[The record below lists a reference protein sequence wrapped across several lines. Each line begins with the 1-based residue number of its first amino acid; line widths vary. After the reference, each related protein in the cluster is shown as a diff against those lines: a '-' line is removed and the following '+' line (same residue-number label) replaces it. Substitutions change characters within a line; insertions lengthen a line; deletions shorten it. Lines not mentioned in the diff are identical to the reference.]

1 MTKAKRML
9 SLLLAVIM
17 ILSVIPITASAAEND
32 GTTGGIKT
40 HKEYNEETGYLTL
53 EAYVTGESQ
62 TQIVAQPVDIA
73 LVLDVSG
80 SMEEL
85 ERSTLY
91 GWAYKYSD
99 SFIEVGS
106 KGSMDALDTVYGA
119 EEGVYVIKST
129 GLSDSYAPM
138 RYVNGEWQYEGLKAP
153 LLGSKWKPVEDSD
166 WGSGKIYITKLNALK
181 IAVKRFI
188 DSAAAAS
195 DPTNPNRISIIK
207 FAGTKT
213 NAVGNDTYKEGGFTY
228 NYSQIVQNLTDV
240 NANKEALKDVIGTS
254 AKAASDT
261 NPRGLTPGGATQADF
276 GMQHAQTVLANTDS
290 SRKKVAI
297 MFTDGEPT
305 SGNSFE
311 TAVANG
317 AITTAKALKDSGTTI
332 FTVGCFSSTPSTNTT
347 NYMNYVSS
355 NYPNATSL
363 TSGEASVSTKYY
375 STAATSVDLTGIFK
389 KISQEIGGASVTLTE
404 TTVLKDTVS
413 KYFDLD
419 TDGADA
425 KAIKV
430 HTETCTAID
439 ADGNPTAWSNDNN
452 PNQYKADVVGKTIT
466 VTGFDYSA
474 NWVGSHNG
482 RPGGKKIVLEI
493 PIKPIDEKC
502 WGLGL
507 PTNDAENS
515 GIYVDNK
522 PVAPFS
528 VPTVNFPYYEIVH
541 VKQNADGTL
550 SYTGDTEETLGVTVV
565 PTETLANRVRIE
577 NASATVD
584 LTTKVPNGYLYGG
597 SFSNKECTIAQTYA
611 NGENPASFHPQNG
624 ATYYIWEAP
633 VDYLVPKSLSL
644 SKTIDGQPNV
654 IGFYLLTG
662 VDRLYYQSAGFDVTD
677 GSGNSIS
684 ITDVGEA
691 GGTALNGGSGKV
703 YQSLTTVYTN
713 GSSDTYKPG
722 AGVFAPLSA
731 SSYLACFSVP
741 ESAWATKGQKV
752 VFTPYWITLDGM
764 KVTGTTTRTCQSDG
778 PGSRVVKKIAETVSG
793 STIMPANTAVQML
806 LTACGNVAVDG
817 SENAPSASVDPID
830 PIDPFVPIDPID
842 PVTPVDPVDPVEPAK
857 QFSVTVYDGGSVYT
871 LSAEAGEDI
880 SSRLVSAGMHGMR
893 FAGWFLDER
902 STAAAELKNVQ
913 GDMDVYAKYVSDT
926 YLTLRYRNVGLFR
939 SRNVKLYAAL
949 DSTDYAE
956 AGFVIDGKAV
966 SCPITKD
973 AYTAFFLYGST
984 VREDNTLVSYTYGTS
999 DLRYGDTVEITPYW
1013 VTLDG
1018 TTVYGTTQTLTY
1030 GRFGLM

>member
-17 ILSVIPITASAAEND
+17 ILSVIPITASAAEHD

-62 TQIVAQPVDIA
+62 TQVVAQPVDIA
-73 LVLDVSG
+73 LVLDTSA
-80 SMEEL
+80 SMENKKLRDDCISFKRCYHFEGPSL
-85 ERSTLY
+85 LNGY
-91 GWAYKYSD
+91 VDYKSYY
-99 SFIEVGS
+99 IQVGDRTDLS
-106 KGSMDALDTVYGA
+106 ELDTVYGA
-119 EEGVYVIKST
+119 NEDGEHPVYFLYSVDALGGYDALAK
-129 GLSDSYAPM
+129 M
-138 RYVNGEWQYEGLKAP
+138 RYSGGRWEYYGWSASKSWHWRPTSESNYGG
-153 LLGSKWKPVEDSD
+153 GSV
-166 WGSGKIYITKLNALK
+166 YISKLDALK
-181 IAVKRFI
+181 VASKHFI
-188 DSAAAAS
+188 DTANASS
-195 DPTNPNRISIIK
+195 DPDHPNRISLIQY
-207 FAGTKT
+207 ATDSSVLMG
-213 NAVGNDTYKEGGFTY
+213 
-228 NYSQIVQNLTDV
+228 LTDV
-240 NANKEALKDVIGTS
+240 TTNASTLKATIDSLTANGGTC
-254 AKAASDT
+254 SDKGMT
-261 NPRGLTPGGATQADF
+261 NAQNVLTDKT
-276 GMQHAQTVLANTDS
+276 
-290 SRKKVAI
+290 RKRVAI
-297 MFTDGEPT
+297 MFTDGNP
-305 SGNSFE
+305 GLHGDFDCDDCIV
-311 TAVANG
+311 VANN
-317 AITTAKALKDSGTTI
+317 TI
-332 FTVGCFSSTPSTNTT
+332 KIAGEMEHDDVVVYTVGCFASNPDETSNIGK
-347 NYMNYVSS
+347 YMNYVSS
-355 NYPNATSL
+355 NYPDAVNMNNGGEKKDSKYFKNAT
-363 TSGEASVSTKYY
+363 TSTK
-375 STAATSVDLTGIFK
+375 LTEIFQS
-389 KISQEIGGASVTLTE
+389 ISQEVGGASVKLE
-404 TTVLKDTVS
+404 SSTVLKDTIS
-413 KYFDLD
+413 GYFDLD
-419 TDGADA
+419 ESVDDSRKIT
-425 KAIKV
+425 V
-430 HTETCTAID
+430 HTETCTAIN
-439 ADGNPTAWSNDNN
+439 ADGNPTAWDNDNN

-466 VTGFDYSA
+466 VTGFNYSA

-482 RPGGKKIVLEI
+482 QPGGKKIVLRI
-493 PIKPIDEKC
+493 PIKPIDSEC
-502 WGLGL
+502 WGENL
-507 PTNDAENS
+507 PTNDGANS
-515 GIYVDNK
+515 GIYVGET
-522 PVAPFS
+522 PVAPFP

-541 VKQNADGTL
+541 VRMGADGKL
-550 SYTGDTEETLGVTVV
+550 VYTGDLSNAVIAD
-565 PTETLANRVRIE
+565 PTAVNADNRVRMD
-577 NASATVD
+577 ASTMVN
-584 LTTKVPNGYLYGG
+584 LTEKVPTGYLYGG
-597 SFSNKECTIAQTYA
+597 SFSDPACTTAWSYGTESA
-611 NGENPASFHPQNG
+611 KSFRPQSG

-644 SKTIDGQPNV
+644 SKTIGGQPNV

-662 VDRLYYQSAGFDVTD
+662 VDRLYYRSAGFDVTNGD
-677 GSGNSIS
+677 GNPIS
-684 ITDVGEA
+684 ITDVGEP
-691 GGTALNGGSGKV
+691 GSVALNGSSNSV
-703 YQSLTTVYTN
+703 YRSLTTKYTN
-713 GSSDTYKPG
+713 GTSVTYKPG
-722 AGVFAPLSA
+722 EDVFAPLSA

-741 ESAWATKGQKV
+741 DSAWKDAGQKV

-764 KVTGTTTRTCQSDG
+764 KVTGIWTRTCQSDG
-778 PGSRVVKKIAETVSG
+778 PGSRVVRKIAETESG

-830 PIDPFVPIDPID
+830 PIDPVVPIDPID
-842 PVTPVDPVDPVEPAK
+842 PVTPVDPVEPAK

-949 DSTDYAE
+949 DSADYAE
-956 AGFVIDGKAV
+956 AGFVINGKAV

>member
-363 TSGEASVSTKYY
+363 TSEGASVSTEYY
-375 STAATSVDLTGIFK
+375 SPAATSVDLTGIFQT
-389 KISQEIGGASVTLTE
+389 ISQEIGGASVTLTE
-404 TTVLKDTVS
+404 TTVLKDTIS
-413 KYFDLD
+413 DYFNLD
-419 TDGADA
+419 ESVDGSR
-425 KAIKV
+425 KIEV

-482 RPGGKKIVLEI
+482 QPGGKKIVLEI

-502 WGLGL
+502 WGVV
-507 PTNDAENS
+507 PTNDAANS

-541 VKQNADGTL
+541 VRMGTDGKPFYIGDQTNQVITDPAAVNA
-550 SYTGDTEETLGVTVV
+550 
-565 PTETLANRVRIE
+565 ANRVRITD
-577 NASATVD
+577 NTATVD
-584 LTTKVPNGYLYGG
+584 LTKKVPAGYLYGG

-611 NGENPASFHPQNG
+611 NGENPASFRPQSG

-633 VDYLVPKSLSL
+633 VAYLVPKSLSL

-691 GGTALNGGSGKV
+691 APVALEGGSSNV
-703 YQSLTTVYTN
+703 YTSLTTVYTN
-713 GSSDTYKPG
+713 GSSDTYTPG

-741 ESAWATKGQKV
+741 SDAWAAKDRKV

-778 PGSRVVKKIAETVSG
+778 PGSRMVKKIAETASG

-830 PIDPFVPIDPID
+830 PIDPVVPIDPID
-842 PVTPVDPVDPVEPAK
+842 PVTPVDPVEPAK

>member
-17 ILSVIPITASAAEND
+17 ILSVIPITAGAAEND

-80 SMEEL
+80 SMDDA
-85 ERSTLY
+85 SSHWLY
-91 GWAYKYSD
+91 GWAYEESD
-99 SFIEVGS
+99 SFIKVS
-106 KGSMDALDTVYGA
+106 DKGNLEDLDTVYGA
-119 EEGVYVIKST
+119 AEGFYLLNST
-129 GLSDSYAPM
+129 SLTNAYTPM
-138 RYVNGEWQYEGLKAP
+138 RYVNGTWQYCGIGKNWKDV
-153 LLGSKWKPVEDSD
+153 SKSNF
-166 WGSGKIYITKLNALK
+166 GSGSIYITKLNALK
-181 IAVKRFI
+181 LAVKHFI
-188 DSAAAAS
+188 DTANAAS
-195 DPTNPNRISIIK
+195 DPAHPNRISIIK
-207 FAGTKT
+207 FAGTK
-213 NAVGNDTYKEGGFTY
+213 NSAIGNDTYKENGYTY
-228 NYSQIVQNLTDV
+228 NYSQIVQGLTDV
-240 NANKEALKDVIGTS
+240 NGNASTLKTKVDS
-254 AKAASDT
+254 LQA
-261 NPRGLTPGGATQADF
+261 RGATQADF

-311 TAVANG
+311 LAVANG
-317 AITTAKALKDSGTTI
+317 AITAAKALKDSGTTI
-332 FTVGCFSSTPSTNTT
+332 FTVGCFSTTPKTDPTT
-347 NYMNYVSS
+347 YMNYVSS

-363 TSGEASVSTKYY
+363 TSGGASVSTKYY
-375 STAATSVDLTGIFK
+375 STAATSVDLTSIFQT
-389 KISQEIGGASVTLTE
+389 ISQEIGGASVTLTA
-404 TTVLKDTVS
+404 TTVLKDTIS
-413 KYFDLD
+413 DYFNLD
-419 TDGADA
+419 ESVDGSR
-425 KAIKV
+425 KIEV

-502 WGLGL
+502 WGLDL
-507 PTNDAENS
+507 PTNDAENT
-515 GIYVDNK
+515 GVYVDGK
-522 PVAPFS
+522 SVAPFP

-541 VKQNADGTL
+541 VRMGTDGKPF
-550 SYTGDTEETLGVTVV
+550 YTGDQTNQVIADPAAVNA
-565 PTETLANRVRIE
+565 ANRVRITD
-577 NASATVD
+577 NTATVD
-584 LTTKVPNGYLYGG
+584 LTTRVPAGYLYGG
-597 SFSNKECTIAQTYA
+597 SFSNPACTTPWSYGTESAKR
-611 NGENPASFHPQNG
+611 FRPQSG

-644 SKTIDGQPNV
+644 SKTIEGQPNV

-662 VDRLYYQSAGFDVTD
+662 VDRLNYQSAGFDVTD

-684 ITDVGEA
+684 ITDVGED
-691 GGTALNGGSGKV
+691 TPVALEGGSSNV
-703 YQSLTTVYTN
+703 YTSLTTVYTN

-722 AGVFAPLSA
+722 EGVFKPLSA

-741 ESAWATKGQKV
+741 SDAWAAKDKKV

-778 PGSRVVKKIAETVSG
+778 PGNRVVKMIAEAKSG

-830 PIDPFVPIDPID
+830 PIGPVVPIDPID

-857 QFSVTVYDGGSVYT
+857 QFSVTVYDGSSVYT

>member
-80 SMEEL
+80 SMDDAS
-85 ERSTLY
+85 RHWLY
-91 GWAYKYSD
+91 GWAYEESD
-99 SFIEVGS
+99 SFIKVS
-106 KGSMDALDTVYGA
+106 DKGNLEDLDTVYGA
-119 EEGVYVIKST
+119 AEGFYLLNST
-129 GLSDSYAPM
+129 SWTNAYAPM
-138 RYVNGEWQYEGLKAP
+138 RYVNGTWQYCGIGKNWKA
-153 LLGSKWKPVEDSD
+153 VEKSD
-166 WGSGKIYITKLNALK
+166 FGSGDIYITKLNALK
-181 IAVKRFI
+181 LAVKHFI
-188 DSAAAAS
+188 DTANAAS
-195 DPTNPNRISIIK
+195 DPAHPNRISIIK
-207 FAGTKT
+207 FAGTK
-213 NAVGNDTYKEGGFTY
+213 NSAIGNDTYKDGRHTY
-228 NYSQIVQNLTDV
+228 NYSQIVQ
-240 NANKEALKDVIGTS
+240 
-254 AKAASDT
+254 
-261 NPRGLTPGGATQADF
+261 GLTNVNGNASTLKTKVDSLQARGATQADF
-276 GMQHAQTVLANTDS
+276 GMQHAQTVLENTDS

-317 AITTAKALKDSGTTI
+317 AITAAKALKDSGTTI

-375 STAATSVDLTGIFK
+375 STAATSVDLTGIFQT
-389 KISQEIGGASVTLTE
+389 ISQEIGGASVKLE
-404 TTVLKDTVS
+404 SSTVLKDTIS
-413 KYFDLD
+413 GYFDLD
-419 TDGADA
+419 TTDGVDA
-425 KAIKV
+425 KTIKV
-430 HTETCTAID
+430 HTETCTGIN
-439 ADGNPTAWSNDNN
+439 ADGNPTAWRNDNN
-452 PNQYKADVVGKTIT
+452 YGQYGYALDGKTIT

-474 NWVGSHNG
+474 NWVGSQNG
-482 RPGGKKIVLEI
+482 QPRGKKIVLEI

-502 WGLGL
+502 WGLDL
-507 PTNDAENS
+507 PTNDEEKT
-515 GIYVDNK
+515 GIYDKDGN
-522 PVAPFS
+522 PVAPFP
-528 VPTVNFPYYEIVH
+528 VPTVDYPYYEIVH
-541 VKQNADGTL
+541 VRMGENGQPV
-550 SYTGDTEETLGVTVV
+550 YTGDLSNEVIADPAAVNA
-565 PTETLANRVRIE
+565 ANRVRITD
-577 NASATVD
+577 NTATVD

-597 SFSNKECTIAQTYA
+597 SFSD
-611 NGENPASFHPQNG
+611 PACKTPWSYGTESAKLFHPQNG

-633 VDYLVPKSLSL
+633 DVYLVPKSLSL

-722 AGVFAPLSA
+722 EGVFKPLSA

-741 ESAWATKGQKV
+741 SDAWAAKDKKV

-778 PGSRVVKKIAETVSG
+778 PGSRVVKKIAEAKNG

-830 PIDPFVPIDPID
+830 PIDPVVPIDPVD
-842 PVTPVDPVDPVEPAK
+842 PVTPVDPVEPAK

>member
-1 MTKAKRML
+1 MTKARRML

-32 GTTGGIKT
+32 SDPSDEPSTGVNGLYMNKT
-40 HKEYNEETGYLTL
+40 VNDAHNELTL
-53 EAYVTGESQ
+53 EAFVTGKSQ
-62 TQIVAQPVDIA
+62 TQIAKVPVDTA

-80 SMEEL
+80 SMKEYITVGSKDNTTSL
-85 ERSTLY
+85 DTLY
-91 GWAYKYSD
+91 G
-99 SFIEVGS
+99 
-106 KGSMDALDTVYGA
+106 GA
-119 EEGVYVIKST
+119 EGIYEYNSSIFAWR
-129 GLSDSYAPM
+129 DM
-138 RYVNGEWQYEGLKAP
+138 RYNTETGKWQYDGGEFLWFGHE
-153 LLGSKWKPVEDSD
+153 WKDLDRSN
-166 WGSGKIYITKLNALK
+166 WGSQDIRITKLNALK
-181 IAVKRFI
+181 IATKHFI
-188 DSAAAAS
+188 DSASANS
-195 DPTNPNRISIIK
+195 DPANPNQISIISYATESTVVK
-207 FAGTKT
+207 PLTSVSAADELKSAIDALSADGGTCSDQGMA
-213 NAVGNDTYKEGGFTY
+213 NAK
-228 NYSQIVQNLTDV
+228 S
-240 NANKEALKDVIGTS
+240 
-254 AKAASDT
+254 
-261 NPRGLTPGGATQADF
+261 
-276 GMQHAQTVLANTDS
+276 VLADKT
-290 SRKKVAI
+290 RKRVAI
-297 MFTDGEPT
+297 MFTDGNPGLHGDFDC
-305 SGNSFE
+305 SDCLK
-311 TAVANG
+311 VANNT
-317 AITTAKALKDSGTTI
+317 ISTSREMKKDGVI
-332 FTVGCFSSTPSTNTT
+332 VYTVGCFASKPASGSNSD
-347 NYMNYVSS
+347 NYMNFTSS

-363 TSGEASVSTKYY
+363 TVGGEKAKDAKYY
-375 STAATSVDLTGIFK
+375 SVAATSTELTDIFES
-389 KISQEIGGASVTLTE
+389 ISQETGGATYQLTSSAVVQDVISE
-404 TTVLKDTVS
+404 
-413 KYFDLD
+413 YFDLPAD
-419 TDGADA
+419 TTKDDIHVYTQAFTG
-425 KAIKV
+425 
-430 HTETCTAID
+430 TN
-439 ADGNPTAWSNDNN
+439 ADGSRTWGSRTAYNAAVELDATAKKLRVSN
-452 PNQYKADVVGKTIT
+452 
-466 VTGFDYSA
+466 FDFSE
-474 NWVGSHNG
+474 NWVGFHTTVQGLQEARG
-482 RPGGKKIVLEI
+482 RKLVIVI
-493 PIKPIDEKC
+493 PIEPIMDNC
-502 WGLGL
+502 WGTDL
-507 PTNDAENS
+507 PTNKEDES
-515 GIYVDNK
+515 GIYVGEN
-522 PVAPFS
+522 PVAPFP
-528 VPTVNFPYYEIVH
+528 VPTVDYPYYEIVH

-550 SYTGDTEETLGVTVV
+550 SYTGDTEETLGKTVV

-584 LTTKVPNGYLYGG
+584 LTKKVPAGYLYGG
-597 SFSNKECTIAQTYA
+597 SFSNKECTIAQTYV
-611 NGENPASFHPQNG
+611 NGETPAFFNPESG
-624 ATYYIWEAP
+624 KTYYIWEAP

-662 VDRLYYQSAGFDVTD
+662 VDRLFYRSAGFDVTN
-677 GSGNSIS
+677 GSGKAIS

-722 AGVFAPLSA
+722 EGVFKPLSA

-741 ESAWATKGQKV
+741 SDAWAAKDRKV

-778 PGSRVVKKIAETVSG
+778 PGSRVVKKIAETESG

-830 PIDPFVPIDPID
+830 PIDPVVPIDPID
-842 PVTPVDPVDPVEPAK
+842 PVTPVDPVEPAK

-956 AGFVIDGKAV
+956 AGFVINGKAV

>member
-17 ILSVIPITASAAEND
+17 ILSVIPITAGAAEND

-73 LVLDVSG
+73 LVLDTSG
-80 SMEEL
+80 SMEKKDL
-85 ERSTLY
+85 RSDCITFKKGY
-91 GWAYKYSD
+91 HFEGDYPNY
-99 SFIEVGS
+99 FIRVSNRDEDLS
-106 KGSMDALDTVYGA
+106 ALDTVYGA
-119 EEGVYVIKST
+119 NADGDSPVYFIQSLTVLGFKT
-129 GLSDSYAPM
+129 LTKM
-138 RYVNGEWQYEGLKAP
+138 RYVNGKWQYYGWDF
-153 LLGSKWKPVEDSD
+153 GTSYNWKTVDKSSFGNGD
-166 WGSGKIYITKLNALK
+166 IYISKLDALK
-181 IAVKRFI
+181 IAAKHFI
-188 DSAAAAS
+188 DTANAAS
-195 DPTNPNRISIIK
+195 DPDHPNRISVIK
-207 FAGTKT
+207 FAGDK
-213 NAVGNDTYKEGGFTY
+213 NDTIGNGRYDSSHTDTGWS
-228 NYSQIVQNLTDV
+228 NYSQIVLNLTDV
-240 NANKEALKDVIGTS
+240 NGNASLLKGKVDS
-254 AKAASDT
+254 LLAS
-261 NPRGLTPGGATQADF
+261 GATQADF
-276 GMQHAQTVLANTDS
+276 GMQHAQTVLSNTDS
-290 SRKKVAI
+290 SRKKVVV

-317 AITTAKALKDSGTTI
+317 AITAAKALKGNSGNDTTI

-363 TSGEASVSTKYY
+363 TSGGTAVEDAKYY

-389 KISQEIGGASVTLTE
+389 KISQEIGGASVTLTA

-419 TDGADA
+419 TDGVDA

-439 ADGNPTAWSNDNN
+439 ADGNPTAWNNDNN
-452 PNQYKADVVGKTIT
+452 EGQYQYVLDGKTIT

-482 RPGGKKIVLEI
+482 QPDGKKIVLEI

-502 WGLGL
+502 WGVV

-550 SYTGDTEETLGVTVV
+550 SYTGDTEETLGKTVV

-577 NASATVD
+577 DASATVD
-584 LTTKVPNGYLYGG
+584 LTSLVPAGYLYGG
-597 SFSNKECTIAQTYA
+597 SFSNPACTTPWSYGTESAK
-611 NGENPASFHPQNG
+611 SFRPQSG

-633 VDYLVPKSLSL
+633 DVYLVPKSLSL

-662 VDRLYYQSAGFDVTD
+662 VDRLFYQSAGFDVTD
-677 GSGNSIS
+677 GDGKAIS
-684 ITDVGEA
+684 ITDVGES
-691 GGTALNGGSGKV
+691 GSVALNGSSSV
-703 YQSLTTVYTN
+703 YQSLTTKYTN
-713 GSSDTYKPG
+713 GTSVTYMPG
-722 AGVFAPLSA
+722 EGVFKPLSA

-741 ESAWATKGQKV
+741 SDAWAAKDKKV

-778 PGSRVVKKIAETVSG
+778 PGNRVVKMIAEAKSG

-830 PIDPFVPIDPID
+830 PVVPIDPID
-842 PVTPVDPVDPVEPAK
+842 PVTPVDPVEPAK

>member
-17 ILSVIPITASAAEND
+17 ILSVIPITAGAAEND

-53 EAYVTGESQ
+53 EAYVTGASQ
-62 TQIVAQPVDIA
+62 TQIAKVPVDTA

-80 SMEEL
+80 SMKEYITVGSKDNTTSL
-85 ERSTLY
+85 DTLY
-91 GWAYKYSD
+91 G
-99 SFIEVGS
+99 
-106 KGSMDALDTVYGA
+106 GA
-119 EEGVYVIKST
+119 EGIYEYNSSIFAWR
-129 GLSDSYAPM
+129 DM
-138 RYVNGEWQYEGLKAP
+138 RYNTETGKWQYDGGQFLWFGHE
-153 LLGSKWKPVEDSD
+153 WKDLDRSN
-166 WGSGKIYITKLNALK
+166 WGSQDIRITKLNALK
-181 IAVKRFI
+181 IATKHFI
-188 DSAAAAS
+188 DSASANS
-195 DPTNPNRISIIK
+195 DPANPNQISIISYATESTVVK
-207 FAGTKT
+207 P
-213 NAVGNDTYKEGGFTY
+213 
-228 NYSQIVQNLTDV
+228 LTSVSAADELKS
-240 NANKEALKDVIGTS
+240 AIDALS
-254 AKAASDT
+254 AD
-261 NPRGLTPGGATQADF
+261 GATRADL
-276 GMQHAQTVLANTDS
+276 GLQNAQTVLANTDS

-311 TAVANG
+311 LAVANG
-317 AITTAKALKDSGTTI
+317 AITAAKALKDSGTTI
-332 FTVGCFSSTPSTNTT
+332 FTVGCFSTTPKTDPTT
-347 NYMNYVSS
+347 YMNYVSS

-363 TSGEASVSTKYY
+363 TSGGASVSTKYY
-375 STAATSVDLTGIFK
+375 STAATSVDLTSIFQT
-389 KISQEIGGASVTLTE
+389 ISQEIGGASVTLTA
-404 TTVLKDTVS
+404 TTVLKDTIS
-413 KYFDLD
+413 DYFNLD
-419 TDGADA
+419 ESVDGSR
-425 KAIKV
+425 KIEV

-482 RPGGKKIVLEI
+482 RPGGKKIVLRI

-515 GIYVDNK
+515 GIYVGEN
-522 PVAPFS
+522 PVAPFP
-528 VPTVNFPYYEIVH
+528 VPTVDYPYYEIVH
-541 VKQNADGTL
+541 VRMGTDGKPF
-550 SYTGDTEETLGVTVV
+550 YTGDQTNQVIADPAAVNA
-565 PTETLANRVRIE
+565 ANRVRITD
-577 NASATVD
+577 NTATVD
-584 LTTKVPNGYLYGG
+584 LTKKVPAGYLYGG
-597 SFSNKECTIAQTYA
+597 SFSNKECTTAWSYGTESA
-611 NGENPASFHPQNG
+611 KRFHPQNG

-633 VDYLVPKSLSL
+633 EVYLVPKSLSL
-644 SKTIDGQPNV
+644 SKTTDGTPNV
-654 IGFYLLTG
+654 VGFYLLTG

-684 ITDVGEA
+684 ITDVGESDSV
-691 GGTALNGGSGKV
+691 ALNGSSSV
-703 YQSLTTVYTN
+703 YQSLTTKYTN

-722 AGVFAPLSA
+722 EGVFKPLSA

-741 ESAWATKGQKV
+741 SDAWAAKDKKV

-778 PGSRVVKKIAETVSG
+778 PGNRVVKMIAEAKSG

-830 PIDPFVPIDPID
+830 PIDPVVPIDPID
-842 PVTPVDPVDPVEPAK
+842 PVTPVDPVEPAK

>member
-80 SMEEL
+80 SM
-85 ERSTLY
+85 
-91 GWAYKYSD
+91 KYD
-99 SFIEVGS
+99 ITIGS
-106 KGSMDALDTVYGA
+106 GTDVLSQLDTKYGGA
-119 EEGVYVIKST
+119 EGIYQMRIKDKLGVERTYN
-129 GLSDSYAPM
+129 L
-138 RYVNGEWQYEGLKAP
+138 RYTNGAWQYDKIFGGWTNLI
-153 LLGSKWKPVEDSD
+153 
-166 WGSGKIYITKLNALK
+166 GSGYESRARDTYISKLNALK
-181 IAVKRFI
+181 IATKHFI
-188 DSAAAAS
+188 DAAEASS
-195 DPTNPNRISIIK
+195 DPDHPNRISIVK
-207 FAGTKT
+207 FAGTNNST
-213 NAVGNDTYKEGGFTY
+213 IGNDTYRESGNTY

-240 NANKEALKDVIGTS
+240 NGNASTLKNAVDAL
-254 AKAASDT
+254 AA
-261 NPRGLTPGGATQADF
+261 GGATQADF
-276 GMQHAQTVLANTDS
+276 GMKHAQTVLSTTDS
-290 SRKKVAI
+290 SRKKVVV

-305 SGNSFE
+305 DESDFNS
-311 TAVANG
+311 TVAAG
-317 AITTAKALKDSGTTI
+317 AISAAYDLKQSGA
-332 FTVGCFSSTPSTNTT
+332 TVFSVGVFSSSVDSKVYP
-347 NYMNYVSS
+347 YMNLVSS
-355 NYPNATSL
+355 NYPDAQSFNANADATVHGYFMTSDN
-363 TSGEASVSTKYY
+363 SA
-375 STAATSVDLTGIFK
+375 DLTNIFQT
-389 KISQEIGGASVTLTE
+389 ISQEVGGASVKLTQ
-404 TTVLKDTVS
+404 TSTLKDTIS
-413 KYFDLD
+413 EYFDLD
-419 TDGADA
+419 ENADTSRT
-425 KAIKV
+425 IMV
-430 HTETCTAID
+430 HTETCTALD
-439 ADGNPTAWSNDNN
+439 ADGNPTAWRSDNN
-452 PNQYKADVVGKTIT
+452 YNDYEAKVVGKSVT

-474 NWVGSHNG
+474 NWVGPQNG
-482 RPGGKKIVLEI
+482 QPRGKKIVLEI

-502 WGLGL
+502 WGENL
-507 PTNDAENS
+507 PTNDGANT
-515 GIYVDNK
+515 GIYVDGK
-522 PVAPFS
+522 SVAPFP
-528 VPTVNFPYYEIVH
+528 VPTVDYPYYEIVH
-541 VKQNADGTL
+541 VRMGADGKL
-550 SYTGDTEETLGVTVV
+550 VYTGDTEATLGQTVV
-565 PTETLANRVRIE
+565 PTSTAANRVLIQD
-577 NASATVD
+577 NTATVD
-584 LTTKVPNGYLYGG
+584 LTAKVSSGYLYGG
-597 SFSNKECTIAQTYA
+597 SFSD
-611 NGENPASFHPQNG
+611 PACKTPWSYGTESAKSFRPQNG

-677 GSGNSIS
+677 GDGKAIS
-684 ITDVGEA
+684 ITDVGES
-691 GGTALNGGSGKV
+691 GSTALNGGSGKV

-713 GSSDTYKPG
+713 GTSVTYRPG
-722 AGVFAPLSA
+722 EGVFKPLSA

-741 ESAWATKGQKV
+741 ESDWAAKDKKV

-778 PGSRVVKKIAETVSG
+778 PGSRVVKKIAEAKSG

-830 PIDPFVPIDPID
+830 PVVPIDPVD
-842 PVTPVDPVDPVEPAK
+842 PVTPVDPVEPAK

>member
-32 GTTGGIKT
+32 SDPSDEHSTGVNGLYMNKT
-40 HKEYNEETGYLTL
+40 VNDAHNELTL
-53 EAYVTGESQ
+53 EAFVTGKSQ

-80 SMEEL
+80 SM
-85 ERSTLY
+85 
-91 GWAYKYSD
+91 SD
-99 SFIEVGS
+99 KIEVAYGYDNLD
-106 KGSMDALDTVYGA
+106 KLDTVYGGA
-119 EEGVYVIKST
+119 EGIYTAKFKGYALGFT
-129 GLSDSYAPM
+129 YTRDLRYDSAA
-138 RYVNGEWQYEGLKAP
+138 GQWQYYKETSIGGPAGWTVIGTNKFEMQ
-153 LLGSKWKPVEDSD
+153 SVK
-166 WGSGKIYITKLNALK
+166 ITKLNAMK
-181 IAVKRFI
+181 IATKHFI
-188 DSAAAAS
+188 DSANANS
-195 DPTNPNRISIIK
+195 DPANPNRISIISYDSNS
-207 FAGTKT
+207 T
-213 NAVGNDTYKEGGFTY
+213 
-228 NYSQIVQNLTDV
+228 IVKQL
-240 NANKEALKDVIGTS
+240 TS
-254 AKAASDT
+254 ASAADELKAAIDALSAD
-261 NPRGLTPGGATQADF
+261 GATRADL
-276 GMQHAQTVLANTDS
+276 GLQNAQTVLANTDS

-297 MFTDGEPT
+297 LFTDGSPT
-305 SGNSFE
+305 STNGFE
-311 TAVANG
+311 EAVANS
-317 AITTAKALKDSGTTI
+317 AIATAKALKDQNTTI
-332 FTVGCFSSTPSTNTT
+332 YTVGCFGSKPEDTSDQGKF
-347 NYMNYVSS
+347 MNYVSS
-355 NYPNATSL
+355 NYPDATSL
-363 TSGEASVSTKYY
+363 TSGGAMVGDGKYY
-375 STAATSVDLTGIFK
+375 SVATTSSELTDIFQT
-389 KISQEIGGASVTLTE
+389 ISQETGGATYTLTSSAVVQDVISE
-404 TTVLKDTVS
+404 
-413 KYFDLD
+413 YFDLPAGTTKD
-419 TDGADA
+419 DIQVYTQAFTG
-425 KAIKV
+425 
-430 HTETCTAID
+430 TN
-439 ADGNPTAWSNDNN
+439 ADGSRTWGGRTAYNATVELDVAAKKLRVSN
-452 PNQYKADVVGKTIT
+452 
-466 VTGFDYSA
+466 FDFSE
-474 NWVGSHNG
+474 NWVGFHINADG
-482 RPGGKKIVLEI
+482 DRTPHGCKLVIVI
-493 PIKPIDEKC
+493 PIKPIMDNC

-507 PTNDAENS
+507 PTNDAANS
-515 GIYVDNK
+515 GIYVDGK
-522 PVAPFS
+522 SVAPFP
-528 VPTVNFPYYEIVH
+528 VPTANFPYYEIVH

-550 SYTGDTEETLGVTVV
+550 SYTGDTEETLGETVV

-597 SFSNKECTIAQTYA
+597 SFSNKECTTAWNYGTESA
-611 NGENPASFHPQNG
+611 KSFHPQSG

-633 VDYLVPKSLSL
+633 DVYLVPKSLSL

-691 GGTALNGGSGKV
+691 APVALEGGSSNV
-703 YQSLTTVYTN
+703 YTSLTTVYTN
-713 GSSDTYKPG
+713 GSSDTYTPG

-741 ESAWATKGQKV
+741 SDAWAAKDKKV

-778 PGSRVVKKIAETVSG
+778 PGSRVVKKIAEAKSG

-830 PIDPFVPIDPID
+830 PIDPVVPIDPID
-842 PVTPVDPVDPVEPAK
+842 PVTPVDPVEPAK

>member
-1 MTKAKRML
+1 MTKARRML

-32 GTTGGIKT
+32 SDPSDEPSTGVNGLYMNKT
-40 HKEYNEETGYLTL
+40 VNDAHNELTL
-53 EAYVTGESQ
+53 EAFVTGKSQ
-62 TQIVAQPVDIA
+62 TQIAKVPVDTA

-80 SMEEL
+80 SMKEYITVGSKDNTTSL
-85 ERSTLY
+85 DTLY
-91 GWAYKYSD
+91 G
-99 SFIEVGS
+99 
-106 KGSMDALDTVYGA
+106 GA
-119 EEGVYVIKST
+119 EGIYEYNSSIFAWR
-129 GLSDSYAPM
+129 DM
-138 RYVNGEWQYEGLKAP
+138 RYNTETGKWQYDGGEFLWFGHE
-153 LLGSKWKPVEDSD
+153 WKDLDRSN
-166 WGSGKIYITKLNALK
+166 WGSQDIRITKLNALK
-181 IAVKRFI
+181 IATKHFI
-188 DSAAAAS
+188 DSASANS
-195 DPTNPNRISIIK
+195 DPANPNQISIISYATESTVVK
-207 FAGTKT
+207 PLTSVSAADELKSAIDALSADGGTCSDQGMA
-213 NAVGNDTYKEGGFTY
+213 NAK
-228 NYSQIVQNLTDV
+228 S
-240 NANKEALKDVIGTS
+240 
-254 AKAASDT
+254 
-261 NPRGLTPGGATQADF
+261 
-276 GMQHAQTVLANTDS
+276 VLADKT
-290 SRKKVAI
+290 RKRVAI
-297 MFTDGEPT
+297 MFTDGNPGLHGDFDC
-305 SGNSFE
+305 SDCLK
-311 TAVANG
+311 VANNT
-317 AITTAKALKDSGTTI
+317 ISTSREMKKDGVI
-332 FTVGCFSSTPSTNTT
+332 VYTVGCFASKPASGSNSD
-347 NYMNYVSS
+347 NYMNFTSS

-363 TSGEASVSTKYY
+363 TVGGEKAKDAKYY
-375 STAATSVDLTGIFK
+375 SVAATSTELTDIFES
-389 KISQEIGGASVTLTE
+389 ISQETGGATYTLTSSAVVQDVISE
-404 TTVLKDTVS
+404 
-413 KYFDLD
+413 YFDLPAN
-419 TDGADA
+419 T
-425 KAIKV
+425 
-430 HTETCTAID
+430 TENNIQVYTQAFTGTN
-439 ADGNPTAWSNDNN
+439 ADGSRTWGGRTAYNATVELDVAAKKLRVSN
-452 PNQYKADVVGKTIT
+452 
-466 VTGFDYSA
+466 FDFSE
-474 NWVGSHNG
+474 NWVGYHTNEMSERIAHG
-482 RPGGKKIVLEI
+482 CKLVIVI
-493 PIKPIDEKC
+493 PIEPIMDNC
-502 WGLGL
+502 WGTDL
-507 PTNDAENS
+507 PTNKEDES
-515 GIYVDNK
+515 GIYVGEN
-522 PVAPFS
+522 PVAPFP
-528 VPTVNFPYYEIVH
+528 VPTVDYPYYEIVH
-541 VKQNADGTL
+541 VRMGDNGQPV
-550 SYTGDTEETLGVTVV
+550 YTGDLSNAVIADPAAVNA
-565 PTETLANRVRIE
+565 ANRVRITD
-577 NASATVD
+577 NTATVD

-597 SFSNKECTIAQTYA
+597 SFSNKECTTPWSYGMESAK
-611 NGENPASFHPQNG
+611 SFHPQSG

-662 VDRLYYQSAGFDVTD
+662 VDRLNYQSAGFDVTD

-684 ITDVGEA
+684 ITDVGES
-691 GGTALNGGSGKV
+691 GSTALNGGSGKV

-713 GSSDTYKPG
+713 GTSDTYRPG
-722 AGVFAPLSA
+722 DGVFKPLSA

-741 ESAWATKGQKV
+741 ESAWAAKGQKV

-778 PGSRVVKKIAETVSG
+778 PGNRVVKMIAEAKSG

-830 PIDPFVPIDPID
+830 PIDPVVPIDPID
-842 PVTPVDPVDPVEPAK
+842 PVTPVDPVEPAK

>member
-17 ILSVIPITASAAEND
+17 ILSVIPITAGAAEND

-80 SMEEL
+80 SMDDA
-85 ERSTLY
+85 SSHWLY
-91 GWAYKYSD
+91 GWAYEESD
-99 SFIEVGS
+99 SFIKVS
-106 KGSMDALDTVYGA
+106 DKGNLEDLDTVYGA
-119 EEGVYVIKST
+119 AEGFYLLNST
-129 GLSDSYAPM
+129 SLTNAYTPM
-138 RYVNGEWQYEGLKAP
+138 RYVNGTWQYCGIGKNWKDV
-153 LLGSKWKPVEDSD
+153 SKSNF
-166 WGSGKIYITKLNALK
+166 GSGSIYITKLNALK
-181 IAVKRFI
+181 LAVKHFI
-188 DSAAAAS
+188 DTANAAS
-195 DPTNPNRISIIK
+195 DPAHPNRISIIK
-207 FAGTKT
+207 FAGTK
-213 NAVGNDTYKEGGFTY
+213 NSAIGNDTYKENGYTY
-228 NYSQIVQNLTDV
+228 NYSQIVQGLTDV
-240 NANKEALKDVIGTS
+240 NGNASTLKTKVDS
-254 AKAASDT
+254 LQA
-261 NPRGLTPGGATQADF
+261 RGATQADF

-311 TAVANG
+311 LAVANG
-317 AITTAKALKDSGTTI
+317 AITAAKALKDSGTTI
-332 FTVGCFSSTPSTNTT
+332 FTVGCFSTTPKTDPTT
-347 NYMNYVSS
+347 YMNYVSS

-363 TSGEASVSTKYY
+363 TSGGASVSTKYY
-375 STAATSVDLTGIFK
+375 STAATSVDLTSIFQT
-389 KISQEIGGASVTLTE
+389 ISQEIGGASVTLTA
-404 TTVLKDTVS
+404 TTVLKDTIS
-413 KYFDLD
+413 DYFNLD
-419 TDGADA
+419 ESVDGSR
-425 KAIKV
+425 KIEV

-482 RPGGKKIVLEI
+482 RPGGKKIVLRI

-515 GIYVDNK
+515 GIYVGEN
-522 PVAPFS
+522 PVAPFP
-528 VPTVNFPYYEIVH
+528 VPTVDYPYYEIVH
-541 VKQNADGTL
+541 VRMGTDGKPF
-550 SYTGDTEETLGVTVV
+550 YTGDQTNQVIADPAAVNA
-565 PTETLANRVRIE
+565 ANRVRITD
-577 NASATVD
+577 NTATVD
-584 LTTKVPNGYLYGG
+584 LTKKVPAGYLYGG
-597 SFSNKECTIAQTYA
+597 SFSNKECTTAWSYGTESA
-611 NGENPASFHPQNG
+611 KRFHPQNG

-633 VDYLVPKSLSL
+633 EVYLVPKSLSL
-644 SKTIDGQPNV
+644 SKTTDGTPNV
-654 IGFYLLTG
+654 VGFYLLTG

-684 ITDVGEA
+684 ITDVGESDSV
-691 GGTALNGGSGKV
+691 ALNGSSSV
-703 YQSLTTVYTN
+703 YQSLTTKYTN

-722 AGVFAPLSA
+722 EGVFKPLSA

-741 ESAWATKGQKV
+741 SDAWAAKDKKV

-778 PGSRVVKKIAETVSG
+778 PGNRVVKMIAEAKSG

-830 PIDPFVPIDPID
+830 PIDPVVPIDPID
-842 PVTPVDPVDPVEPAK
+842 PVTPVDPVEPAK

-999 DLRYGDTVEITPYW
+999 DLRYGDTVEITPCW

>member
-17 ILSVIPITASAAEND
+17 ILSVMPITASAAEND

-53 EAYVTGESQ
+53 EAYVTGASQ

-85 ERSTLY
+85 KQYSWTDIGWY
-91 GWAYKYSD
+91 WAYKESD
-99 SFIEVGS
+99 SFIKVTNRN
-106 KGSMDALDTVYGA
+106 DLNDLDTVYGA
-119 EEGVYVIKST
+119 AEGTYLLHSVTLWTHGKGYT
-129 GLSDSYAPM
+129 PM
-138 RYVNGEWQYEGLKAP
+138 RYSGGEWQYLNKDKEWANVAN
-153 LLGSKWKPVEDSD
+153 SSY
-166 WGSGKIYITKLNALK
+166 GSGDIYITKLNALK

-188 DSAAAAS
+188 DTANAAS
-195 DPTNPNRISIIK
+195 DPAHPNRISIIK
-207 FAGTKT
+207 FAGDKK
-213 NAVGNDTYKEGGFTY
+213 DTIGDERYDSSNTDSGWS
-228 NYSQIVQNLTDV
+228 NYSQIVQDLTNV
-240 NANKEALKDVIGTS
+240 NDNASTLKTTVDS
-254 AKAASDT
+254 LLAS
-261 NPRGLTPGGATQADF
+261 GATRADF
-276 GMQHAQTVLANTDS
+276 GMQHAQTVLASTDS

-317 AITTAKALKDSGTTI
+317 AITAAKALKDSGTTI
-332 FTVGCFSSTPSTNTT
+332 FTVGCFSTTPKTDPTT
-347 NYMNYVSS
+347 YMNYVSS

-363 TSGEASVSTKYY
+363 TSGGASVSTKYY
-375 STAATSVDLTGIFK
+375 STAATSADLTGIFQT
-389 KISQEIGGASVTLTE
+389 ISQEVGGASVTLTA
-404 TTVLKDTVS
+404 TTVLKDTIS
-413 KYFDLD
+413 DYFNLD
-419 TDGADA
+419 ESVDGSR
-425 KAIKV
+425 KIEV

-439 ADGNPTAWSNDNN
+439 ADGNPTAWQKDNDNTVYN
-452 PNQYKADVVGKTIT
+452 VKTAGKTIT
-466 VTGFDYSA
+466 VEGFDYSA

-482 RPGGKKIVLEI
+482 QPGGKKIVLRI

-541 VKQNADGTL
+541 VKQNADGTF
-550 SYTGDTEETLGVTVV
+550 SYTGDTEETLGKTVV

-584 LTTKVPNGYLYGG
+584 LTKKVPAGYLYGG
-597 SFSNKECTIAQTYA
+597 SFSNKECTTAWSYGTESA
-611 NGENPASFHPQNG
+611 KSFHPQNG

-633 VDYLVPKSLSL
+633 DVYLVPKSLSL

-662 VDRLYYQSAGFDVTD
+662 VDRLFYRSAGFDVTD
-677 GSGNSIS
+677 GSGKSIS
-684 ITDVGEA
+684 ITDVGES
-691 GGTALNGGSGKV
+691 GSTALNGGSGKV

-722 AGVFAPLSA
+722 EGVFKPLSA

-741 ESAWATKGQKV
+741 SDAWAAKGQKV

-830 PIDPFVPIDPID
+830 PIGPVVPIDPID
-842 PVTPVDPVDPVEPAK
+842 PVTPVDPVEPAK

-973 AYTAFFLYGST
+973 AYTAFFLYGSM

>member
-53 EAYVTGESQ
+53 EAYVTGASQ

-80 SMEEL
+80 SMDNA
-85 ERSTLY
+85 SSHWLY
-91 GWAYKYSD
+91 GWAYEESD
-99 SFIEVGS
+99 SFIKVS
-106 KGSMDALDTVYGA
+106 DKGNLEDLDTVYGA
-119 EEGVYVIKST
+119 AEGFYLLNST
-129 GLSDSYAPM
+129 SLTNAYTPM
-138 RYVNGEWQYEGLKAP
+138 RYVNGTWQYCGIGKN
-153 LLGSKWKPVEDSD
+153 WKDVGKSNF
-166 WGSGKIYITKLNALK
+166 GSGSIYITKLNALK
-181 IAVKRFI
+181 LAVKHFI
-188 DSAAAAS
+188 DTANAAS
-195 DPTNPNRISIIK
+195 DPAHPNRISIIK
-207 FAGTKT
+207 FAGTK
-213 NAVGNDTYKEGGFTY
+213 NSAIGNDTYKENGYTY
-228 NYSQIVQNLTDV
+228 NYSQIVQ
-240 NANKEALKDVIGTS
+240 
-254 AKAASDT
+254 
-261 NPRGLTPGGATQADF
+261 GLTNVNGNASTLRTTVDSLQASGATQADF

-317 AITTAKALKDSGTTI
+317 AITAAKALKDSGTTI

-363 TSGEASVSTKYY
+363 TSGGASVSTKYY
-375 STAATSVDLTGIFK
+375 STAATSADLTGIFK
-389 KISQEIGGASVTLTE
+389 KISQEVGGASVTLAA

-419 TDGADA
+419 TDGVDA

-439 ADGNPTAWSNDNN
+439 ADGNPTAWRNDNN
-452 PNQYKADVVGKTIT
+452 EGQYQYVLDGKTIT

-507 PTNDAENS
+507 PTNDAENT
-515 GIYVDNK
+515 GIYVGEN
-522 PVAPFS
+522 PVAPFP
-528 VPTVNFPYYEIVH
+528 VPTVDYPYYEIVH
-541 VKQNADGTL
+541 VQMGENGQPV
-550 SYTGDTEETLGVTVV
+550 YTGDLSNEVIADPAAVNA
-565 PTETLANRVRIE
+565 ANRVRITD
-577 NASATVD
+577 NNATVD
-584 LTTKVPNGYLYGG
+584 LTAKVPNGYLYGG
-597 SFSNKECTIAQTYA
+597 SFSNKECTTPWSYGTESAKR
-611 NGENPASFHPQNG
+611 FHPQSG

-633 VDYLVPKSLSL
+633 VAYLVPKSLSL
-644 SKTIDGQPNV
+644 SKTIDGQPKV

-713 GSSDTYKPG
+713 GSSDTYTPG

-731 SSYLACFSVP
+731 SSYLSCFSVP
-741 ESAWATKGQKV
+741 ESAWAAKDQKV

-778 PGSRVVKKIAETVSG
+778 PGSRMVKKIAETVSG

-830 PIDPFVPIDPID
+830 PVVPIDPID
-842 PVTPVDPVDPVEPAK
+842 PVTPVDPVEPAK

>member
-17 ILSVIPITASAAEND
+17 ILSVIPITASAAAND
-32 GTTGGIKT
+32 DTTGGIKT
-40 HKEYNEETGYLTL
+40 DKKYDPESGYLTL

-80 SMEEL
+80 SMESLSEA
-85 ERSTLY
+85 TLY
-91 GWAYKYSD
+91 YWAYRSDD
-99 SFIEVGS
+99 SFIKVS
-106 KGSMDALDTVYGA
+106 NKGNLGELDTVYGA
-119 EEGVYVIKST
+119 EEGIYMLKST

-138 RYVNGEWQYEGLKAP
+138 RYINGTWQYEGLKATWDVLWNP
-153 LLGSKWKPVEDSD
+153 QPEWKDVEKSN
-166 WGSGKIYITKLNALK
+166 WGSGNIYITKLNALK
-181 IAVKRFI
+181 IATKHFI
-188 DSAAAAS
+188 DTANTAS
-195 DPTNPNRISIIK
+195 DPAHPNRISIIK
-207 FAGTKT
+207 FAGDKIDTI
-213 NAVGNDTYKEGGFTY
+213 GNNRYDSSQTGTGWS
-228 NYSQIVQNLTDV
+228 NYSQIVQDLTAV
-240 NANKEALKDVIGTS
+240 NGNAGALKTTVNS
-254 AKAASDT
+254 LEAS
-261 NPRGLTPGGATQADF
+261 GATQANF
-276 GMQHAQTVLANTDS
+276 GMQHAQTVLASTDS
-290 SRKKVAI
+290 SRKKVVV

-305 SGNSFE
+305 SGSSFE

-332 FTVGCFSSTPSTNTT
+332 FTVGCFSTTPKTDPTT
-347 NYMNYVSS
+347 YMNYVSS

-363 TSGEASVSTKYY
+363 TSGGASVSTKYY
-375 STAATSVDLTGIFK
+375 STAATSADLTSIFK
-389 KISQEIGGASVTLTE
+389 KISQEVGGASVTLTA
-404 TTVLKDTVS
+404 TTVLKDTIS
-413 KYFDLD
+413 DYFNLD
-419 TDGADA
+419 ESVDGSR
-425 KAIKV
+425 KIEV

-439 ADGNPTAWSNDNN
+439 ADGNPTAWRNENN
-452 PNQYKADVVGKTIT
+452 YGQYGYALDGKAIT

-482 RPGGKKIVLEI
+482 QPGGKKIVLEI

-507 PTNDAENS
+507 PTNDAES
-515 GIYVDNK
+515 TGVYVDGNS
-522 PVAPFS
+522 VAPFP
-528 VPTVNFPYYEIVH
+528 VPTVDYPYYEIVH

-550 SYTGDTEETLGVTVV
+550 SYTGDTEETLGKTVV

-611 NGENPASFHPQNG
+611 NGENPASFHPQSG

-633 VDYLVPKSLSL
+633 EVYLIPKSLSL

-662 VDRLYYQSAGFDVTD
+662 VDRLNYQSAGFDVTD
-677 GSGNSIS
+677 GDGKAIS
-684 ITDVGEA
+684 ITDVGES
-691 GGTALNGGSGKV
+691 GSTALNGGSGKV
-703 YQSLTTVYTN
+703 YQSLTTKYTN
-713 GSSDTYKPG
+713 GTSDTYRPG
-722 AGVFAPLSA
+722 DGVFKPLSA

-741 ESAWATKGQKV
+741 ESAWAAKDKKV

-778 PGSRVVKKIAETVSG
+778 PGSRVVKKIAEAESG

-817 SENAPSASVDPID
+817 SENAPSASFDPID
-830 PIDPFVPIDPID
+830 PIDPVVPIDPID
-842 PVTPVDPVDPVEPAK
+842 PVTPVDPVEPAK

>member
-17 ILSVIPITASAAEND
+17 ILSVIPITASAAEHD

-40 HKEYNEETGYLTL
+40 DKKYDPESGYLTL

-62 TQIVAQPVDIA
+62 TQVVAQPVDIA
-73 LVLDVSG
+73 LVLDTSG

-85 ERSTLY
+85 KQYSWTDI
-91 GWAYKYSD
+91 GWNWAYKESD
-99 SFIEVGS
+99 SFIKVTNR
-106 KGSMDALDTVYGA
+106 DDLNDLDTVYGA
-119 EEGVYVIKST
+119 AEGTYLLHSVTLWTHGKGYT
-129 GLSDSYAPM
+129 PM
-138 RYVNGEWQYEGLKAP
+138 RYSGGEWQYLNKNKEWSSVAN
-153 LLGSKWKPVEDSD
+153 SSY
-166 WGSGKIYITKLNALK
+166 GSGDIYITKLNALK

-188 DSAAAAS
+188 DTANAAS
-195 DPTNPNRISIIK
+195 DPAHPNRISIIK
-207 FAGTKT
+207 FAGTKKS
-213 NAVGNDTYKEGGFTY
+213 AIGNDTYKENGYTY
-228 NYSQIVQNLTDV
+228 NYSQIVQGLTDV
-240 NANKEALKDVIGTS
+240 NGNVTTLKNTVS
-254 AKAASDT
+254 
-261 NPRGLTPGGATQADF
+261 GLQAGGATQADF

-290 SRKKVAI
+290 SRKKVVV

-311 TAVANG
+311 PAVANG
-317 AITTAKALKDSGTTI
+317 AITTAKALKGSGTTI
-332 FTVGCFSSTPSTNTT
+332 FTVGCFSSDPSTDTV

-355 NYPNATSL
+355 NYPNATS
-363 TSGEASVSTKYY
+363 TTVGGTKASDKYY
-375 STAATSVDLTGIFK
+375 SRATTSTHLTDIFQS
-389 KISQEIGGASVTLTE
+389 ISQEVGGASVTLTA

-419 TDGADA
+419 TDGVDA

-439 ADGNPTAWSNDNN
+439 ADGNPTAWQKDNDNTVYN
-452 PNQYKADVVGKTIT
+452 VKTAGKTIT
-466 VTGFDYSA
+466 VEGFDYSA

-482 RPGGKKIVLEI
+482 QPGGKKIVLRI

-502 WGLGL
+502 WGLDL
-507 PTNDAENS
+507 PTNDEENT
-515 GIYVDNK
+515 GIYVGEN
-522 PVAPFS
+522 PVAPFP
-528 VPTVNFPYYEIVH
+528 VPTVDYPYYEIVH
-541 VKQNADGTL
+541 VRMGENGQPV
-550 SYTGDTEETLGVTVV
+550 YTGDKSNASIAD
-565 PTETLANRVRIE
+565 PTAVNADNRVRIE
-577 NASATVD
+577 DASAKVD
-584 LTTKVPNGYLYGG
+584 LTKKVPNGYLYGG

-633 VDYLVPKSLSL
+633 EVYLVPKSLSL
-644 SKTIDGQPNV
+644 SKTIGGQPNV

-662 VDRLYYQSAGFDVTD
+662 VDRQYYQSAGFDVKD
-677 GSGNSIS
+677 GDGYPIS
-684 ITDVGEA
+684 ITDVGENA
-691 GGTALNGGSGKV
+691 PVALEGGSSRV

-713 GSSDTYKPG
+713 GTSATYKPG
-722 AGVFAPLSA
+722 EGVFAPLSA

-741 ESAWATKGQKV
+741 DSAWKDAGRKV

-778 PGSRVVKKIAETVSG
+778 PGSRMVRKIAETESG

-830 PIDPFVPIDPID
+830 PIDPIDPVVPIDPID
-842 PVTPVDPVDPVEPAK
+842 PVTPIDPVEPAK

-880 SSRLVSAGMHGMR
+880 SSRLVSAGMRGMR

>member
-17 ILSVIPITASAAEND
+17 ILSVIPITAGAAEND

-80 SMEEL
+80 SMDDA
-85 ERSTLY
+85 SSHWLY
-91 GWAYKYSD
+91 GWAYEESD
-99 SFIEVGS
+99 SFIKVS
-106 KGSMDALDTVYGA
+106 DKGNLEDLDTVYGA
-119 EEGVYVIKST
+119 AEGFYLLNST
-129 GLSDSYAPM
+129 SLTNAYTPM
-138 RYVNGEWQYEGLKAP
+138 RYVNGTWQYCGIGKNWKDV
-153 LLGSKWKPVEDSD
+153 SKSNF
-166 WGSGKIYITKLNALK
+166 GSGSIYITKLNALK
-181 IAVKRFI
+181 LAVKHFI
-188 DSAAAAS
+188 DTANAAS
-195 DPTNPNRISIIK
+195 DPAHPNRISIIK
-207 FAGTKT
+207 FAGTK
-213 NAVGNDTYKEGGFTY
+213 NSAIGNDTYKENGYTY
-228 NYSQIVQNLTDV
+228 NYSQIVQGLTDV
-240 NANKEALKDVIGTS
+240 NGNASTLKTKVDS
-254 AKAASDT
+254 LQA
-261 NPRGLTPGGATQADF
+261 RGATQADF

-311 TAVANG
+311 LAVANG
-317 AITTAKALKDSGTTI
+317 AITAAKALKDSGTTI
-332 FTVGCFSSTPSTNTT
+332 FTVGCFSTTPKTDPTT
-347 NYMNYVSS
+347 YMNYVSS

-363 TSGEASVSTKYY
+363 TSGGASVSTKYY
-375 STAATSVDLTGIFK
+375 STAATSVDLTSIFQT
-389 KISQEIGGASVTLTE
+389 ISQEIGGASVTLTA
-404 TTVLKDTVS
+404 TTVLKDTIS
-413 KYFDLD
+413 DYFNLD
-419 TDGADA
+419 ESVDGSR
-425 KAIKV
+425 KIEV

-482 RPGGKKIVLEI
+482 RPGGKKIVLRI

-515 GIYVDNK
+515 GIYVGEN
-522 PVAPFS
+522 PVAPFP
-528 VPTVNFPYYEIVH
+528 VPTVDYPYYEIVH
-541 VKQNADGTL
+541 VRMGTDGKPF
-550 SYTGDTEETLGVTVV
+550 YTGDQTNQVIADPAAVNA
-565 PTETLANRVRIE
+565 ANRVRITD
-577 NASATVD
+577 NTATVD
-584 LTTKVPNGYLYGG
+584 LTKKVPAGYLYGG
-597 SFSNKECTIAQTYA
+597 SFSNKECTTAWSYGTESA
-611 NGENPASFHPQNG
+611 KRFHPQNG

-633 VDYLVPKSLSL
+633 EVYLVPKSLSL
-644 SKTIDGQPNV
+644 SKTTDGTPNV
-654 IGFYLLTG
+654 VGFYLLTG

-684 ITDVGEA
+684 ITDVGESDSV
-691 GGTALNGGSGKV
+691 ALNGSSSV
-703 YQSLTTVYTN
+703 YQSLTTKYTN

-722 AGVFAPLSA
+722 EGVFKPLSA

-741 ESAWATKGQKV
+741 SDAWAAKDKKV

-778 PGSRVVKKIAETVSG
+778 PGNRVVKMIAEAKSG

-830 PIDPFVPIDPID
+830 PVVPIDPID
-842 PVTPVDPVDPVEPAK
+842 PVTPVDPVEPAK

-973 AYTAFFLYGST
+973 AYTAFFLYGSM

>member
-32 GTTGGIKT
+32 SDPSDEPSTGVNGLYMNKT
-40 HKEYNEETGYLTL
+40 VNDAHNELTL
-53 EAYVTGESQ
+53 EAFVTGKSQ
-62 TQIVAQPVDIA
+62 TQIAKVPVDTA

-80 SMEEL
+80 SMKEYITVGSKDNTTSL
-85 ERSTLY
+85 DTLY
-91 GWAYKYSD
+91 G
-99 SFIEVGS
+99 
-106 KGSMDALDTVYGA
+106 GA
-119 EEGVYVIKST
+119 EGIYEYNSSIFAWR
-129 GLSDSYAPM
+129 DM
-138 RYVNGEWQYEGLKAP
+138 RYNTETGKWQYDGGEFLWFGHE
-153 LLGSKWKPVEDSD
+153 WKDLDRSN
-166 WGSGKIYITKLNALK
+166 WGSQDIRITKLNALK
-181 IAVKRFI
+181 IATKHFI
-188 DSAAAAS
+188 DSASANS
-195 DPTNPNRISIIK
+195 DPANPNQISIISYATESTVVK
-207 FAGTKT
+207 PLTSVSAADELKSAIDALSADGGTCSDQGMA
-213 NAVGNDTYKEGGFTY
+213 NAK
-228 NYSQIVQNLTDV
+228 S
-240 NANKEALKDVIGTS
+240 
-254 AKAASDT
+254 
-261 NPRGLTPGGATQADF
+261 
-276 GMQHAQTVLANTDS
+276 VLADKT
-290 SRKKVAI
+290 RKRVAI
-297 MFTDGEPT
+297 MFTDGNPGLHGDFDC
-305 SGNSFE
+305 SDCLK
-311 TAVANG
+311 VANNT
-317 AITTAKALKDSGTTI
+317 ISTSREMKKDGVI
-332 FTVGCFSSTPSTNTT
+332 VYTVGCFASKPASGSNSD
-347 NYMNYVSS
+347 NYMNFTSS

-363 TSGEASVSTKYY
+363 TVGGEKAKDAKYY
-375 STAATSVDLTGIFK
+375 SVAATSTELTDIFES
-389 KISQEIGGASVTLTE
+389 ISQETGGATYQLTSSAVVQDVISE
-404 TTVLKDTVS
+404 
-413 KYFDLD
+413 YFDLPVGTTKD
-419 TDGADA
+419 DIHVYTQAFTG
-425 KAIKV
+425 
-430 HTETCTAID
+430 TN
-439 ADGNPTAWSNDNN
+439 ADGSRTWGSRTAYNAAVELDATAKKLRVSN
-452 PNQYKADVVGKTIT
+452 
-466 VTGFDYSA
+466 FDFSE
-474 NWVGSHNG
+474 NWVGFHTTVQGLQEARG
-482 RPGGKKIVLEI
+482 RKLVIVI
-493 PIKPIDEKC
+493 PIEPIMDNC
-502 WGLGL
+502 WGTDL
-507 PTNDAENS
+507 PTNNADES
-515 GIYVDNK
+515 GIYVGEN
-522 PVAPFS
+522 PVAPFP
-528 VPTVNFPYYEIVH
+528 VPTVDYPYYEIVH
-541 VKQNADGTL
+541 VRMGTDGKPF
-550 SYTGDTEETLGVTVV
+550 YTGDQTNQVIADPAAVNA
-565 PTETLANRVRIE
+565 ANRVRITD
-577 NASATVD
+577 NTATVD
-584 LTTKVPNGYLYGG
+584 LTKKVPAGYLYGG
-597 SFSNKECTIAQTYA
+597 SFSNKECTTAWSYGTESA
-611 NGENPASFHPQNG
+611 KRFHPQSG

-644 SKTIDGQPNV
+644 SKTIDGQPKV

-684 ITDVGEA
+684 ITDVGED
-691 GGTALNGGSGKV
+691 TPVALEGGSSNV
-703 YQSLTTVYTN
+703 YTSLTTFYTN

-722 AGVFAPLSA
+722 EGVFKPLSA

-741 ESAWATKGQKV
+741 ESAWAAKDQKV

-778 PGSRVVKKIAETVSG
+778 PGNRVVKKIAETVSG

-842 PVTPVDPVDPVEPAK
+842 PVTPVDPVEPAK

-926 YLTLRYRNVGLFR
+926 YLTLRYRNVDLFR

>member
-73 LVLDVSG
+73 LVLDTSG

-85 ERSTLY
+85 EAATLY
-91 GWAYKYSD
+91 PWAFKYND
-99 SFIEVGS
+99 SFIKVS
-106 KGSMDALDTVYGA
+106 DKGNLGELDTVYGA
-119 EEGVYVIKST
+119 AEGVYMIKST
-129 GLSDSYAPM
+129 GLSNSYAPM
-138 RYVNGEWQYEGLKAP
+138 RYIDGEWQYCGLGWNLKR
-153 LLGSKWKPVEDSD
+153 KWKPVEDSD
-166 WGSGKIYITKLNALK
+166 WGSGNIYITKLGALK
-181 IAVKRFI
+181 LAVKHFI
-188 DSAAAAS
+188 DTANAAS
-195 DPTNPNRISIIK
+195 DPAHPNRISIIK
-207 FAGTKT
+207 FAGTK
-213 NAVGNDTYKEGGFTY
+213 NSAIGNDTYTENGYTY
-228 NYSQIVQNLTDV
+228 NYSQIVQGLTDV
-240 NANKEALKDVIGTS
+240 NGNVTTLKNMVS
-254 AKAASDT
+254 
-261 NPRGLTPGGATQADF
+261 GLQAGGATQADF
-276 GMQHAQTVLANTDS
+276 GMQHAQTVLASTGN

-317 AITTAKALKDSGTTI
+317 AITAAKALKDSGTTI

-389 KISQEIGGASVTLTE
+389 KISQEIGGASVTLTA

-425 KAIKV
+425 KTIKV

-550 SYTGDTEETLGVTVV
+550 SYTGDTEKTLGETVV

-597 SFSNKECTIAQTYA
+597 SFSD
-611 NGENPASFHPQNG
+611 PACKTPWSYGTESAKSFRPQNG

-633 VDYLVPKSLSL
+633 EVYLVPKSLSL

-677 GSGNSIS
+677 GSGKSIS
-684 ITDVGEA
+684 ITDVGES
-691 GGTALNGGSGKV
+691 GSTALNGGSGKV

-713 GSSDTYKPG
+713 GSSATYKPG
-722 AGVFAPLSA
+722 EGVFKPLSA

-741 ESAWATKGQKV
+741 SDAWAAKDKKV

-778 PGSRVVKKIAETVSG
+778 PGNRVVKMIAEAKSG

-830 PIDPFVPIDPID
+830 PVVPIDPID
-842 PVTPVDPVDPVEPAK
+842 PVTPVDPVEPAK

>member
-17 ILSVIPITASAAEND
+17 ILSVIPITAGAAEND

-62 TQIVAQPVDIA
+62 TQIAKVPVDTA

-80 SMEEL
+80 SMKEYITVGSKDNTTSL
-85 ERSTLY
+85 DTLY
-91 GWAYKYSD
+91 G
-99 SFIEVGS
+99 
-106 KGSMDALDTVYGA
+106 GA
-119 EEGVYVIKST
+119 EGIYEYNSSIFAWR
-129 GLSDSYAPM
+129 DM
-138 RYVNGEWQYEGLKAP
+138 RYNTETGKWQYDGGEFLWFGHE
-153 LLGSKWKPVEDSD
+153 WKDLDRSN
-166 WGSGKIYITKLNALK
+166 WGSQDIRITKLNALK
-181 IAVKRFI
+181 IATKHFI
-188 DSAAAAS
+188 DSASANS
-195 DPTNPNRISIIK
+195 DPANPNQISIISYATESTVVK
-207 FAGTKT
+207 PLTSVSAADELKSAIDALSADGGTCSDQGMA
-213 NAVGNDTYKEGGFTY
+213 NAK
-228 NYSQIVQNLTDV
+228 S
-240 NANKEALKDVIGTS
+240 
-254 AKAASDT
+254 
-261 NPRGLTPGGATQADF
+261 
-276 GMQHAQTVLANTDS
+276 VLADKT
-290 SRKKVAI
+290 RKRVAI
-297 MFTDGEPT
+297 MFTDGNPGLHGDFDC
-305 SGNSFE
+305 SDCLK
-311 TAVANG
+311 VANNT
-317 AITTAKALKDSGTTI
+317 ISTSREMKKDGVI
-332 FTVGCFSSTPSTNTT
+332 VYTVGCFASKPASGSNSD
-347 NYMNYVSS
+347 NYMNFTSS

-363 TSGEASVSTKYY
+363 TVGGEKAKDAKYY
-375 STAATSVDLTGIFK
+375 SVAATSTELTDIFES
-389 KISQEIGGASVTLTE
+389 ISQETGGATYQLTSSAVVQDVISE
-404 TTVLKDTVS
+404 
-413 KYFDLD
+413 YFDLPVGTTKD
-419 TDGADA
+419 DIHVYTQAFTG
-425 KAIKV
+425 
-430 HTETCTAID
+430 TN
-439 ADGNPTAWSNDNN
+439 ADGSRTWGSRTAYNAAVELDATAKKLRVSN
-452 PNQYKADVVGKTIT
+452 
-466 VTGFDYSA
+466 FDFSE
-474 NWVGSHNG
+474 NWVGFHTTVQGLQEARG
-482 RPGGKKIVLEI
+482 RKLVIVI
-493 PIKPIDEKC
+493 PIEPIMDNC
-502 WGLGL
+502 WGTDL
-507 PTNDAENS
+507 PTNNADES
-515 GIYVDNK
+515 GIYVGEN
-522 PVAPFS
+522 PVAPFP

-541 VKQNADGTL
+541 VRMGADGKPF
-550 SYTGDTEETLGVTVV
+550 YIGDQSDEVIAD
-565 PTETLANRVRIE
+565 PTAVNAANRVRITD
-577 NASATVD
+577 NTATVD

-597 SFSNKECTIAQTYA
+597 SFSNKECTTAWNYGTESA
-611 NGENPASFHPQNG
+611 KSFHPQSG

-633 VDYLVPKSLSL
+633 DVYLVPKSLSL

-662 VDRLYYQSAGFDVTD
+662 VDRLFYQSAGFDVTD
-677 GSGNSIS
+677 GDGKAIS
-684 ITDVGEA
+684 ITDVGES
-691 GGTALNGGSGKV
+691 GSTALNGGSGKV
-703 YQSLTTVYTN
+703 YQSLTTKYTN
-713 GSSDTYKPG
+713 GTSVTYKPG
-722 AGVFAPLSA
+722 EGVFAPLSA

-741 ESAWATKGQKV
+741 SDAWAAKDKKV

-778 PGSRVVKKIAETVSG
+778 PGSRVVKMIAEAKSG

-830 PIDPFVPIDPID
+830 PIDPVVPIDPVD
-842 PVTPVDPVDPVEPAK
+842 PVTPVDPVEPAK

>member
-17 ILSVIPITASAAEND
+17 ILSVMPITASAAEND

-80 SMEEL
+80 SMDYYI
-85 ERSTLY
+85 T
-91 GWAYKYSD
+91 
-99 SFIEVGS
+99 VGS
-106 KGSMDALDTVYGA
+106 GTTVLSMLDTKYGGAEGMYEMRIADAL
-119 EEGVYVIKST
+119 GVKRWY
-129 GLSDSYAPM
+129 DM
-138 RYVNGEWQYEGLKAP
+138 RYRNGVWQYNS
-153 LLGSKWKPVEDSD
+153 LLSGWVNLI
-166 WGSGKIYITKLNALK
+166 GSGYEDNVKNTRITKLNALK
-181 IAVKRFI
+181 IATKHFI
-188 DSAAAAS
+188 DSASAS
-195 DPTNPNRISIIK
+195 SESTDPNQIAIVSYANEAT
-207 FAGTKT
+207 T
-213 NAVGNDTYKEGGFTY
+213 VKE
-228 NYSQIVQNLTDV
+228 LTAV
-240 NANKEALKDVIGTS
+240 NAPGASALKS
-254 AKAASDT
+254 AIDSLDANGSTAADY
-261 NPRGLTPGGATQADF
+261 
-276 GMQHAQTVLANTDS
+276 GMQRAKDVLNKSADGH
-290 SRKKVAI
+290 KKVVI
-297 MFTDGEPT
+297 MFTDGEPNHG
-305 SGNSFE
+305 SGFVASVATDTIKAAYDLKHSGASVYSVGVFNSN
-311 TAVANG
+311 VNS
-317 AITTAKALKDSGTTI
+317 K
-332 FTVGCFSSTPSTNTT
+332 VYP
-347 NYMNYVSS
+347 YMNLVSS
-355 NYPNATSL
+355 NYPDAQSFNANADATVHGYFMTSDN
-363 TSGEASVSTKYY
+363 
-375 STAATSVDLTGIFK
+375 SVDLTNIFQT
-389 KISQEIGGASVTLTE
+389 ISQEVGGASVTLTA
-404 TTVLKDTVS
+404 TTVLKDTIS
-413 KYFDLD
+413 DYFNLD
-419 TDGADA
+419 ESVDGSR
-425 KAIKV
+425 KIEV

-439 ADGNPTAWSNDNN
+439 ADGNPTAWQKDNDNTVYN
-452 PNQYKADVVGKTIT
+452 VKTAGKTIT
-466 VTGFDYSA
+466 VEGFDYSA

-482 RPGGKKIVLEI
+482 QPGGKKIVLRI

-507 PTNDAENS
+507 PTNDAGNS

-550 SYTGDTEETLGVTVV
+550 SYTGDTEETLGKTVV

-577 NASATVD
+577 DASATVD
-584 LTTKVPNGYLYGG
+584 LTSLVPAGYLYGG

-611 NGENPASFHPQNG
+611 NGENPASFHPQSG

-684 ITDVGEA
+684 ITDVGED
-691 GGTALNGGSGKV
+691 TPVALEGGSSNV
-703 YQSLTTVYTN
+703 YTSLTTVYTN
-713 GSSDTYKPG
+713 GTIVTYKPG
-722 AGVFAPLSA
+722 EGVFAPLSA

-741 ESAWATKGQKV
+741 SDAWAAKDKKV

-778 PGSRVVKKIAETVSG
+778 PGNRVVKMIAEAKSG

-830 PIDPFVPIDPID
+830 PIDPVVPIDPID
-842 PVTPVDPVDPVEPAK
+842 PVTPADPVEPAK

-973 AYTAFFLYGST
+973 AYTAFFLYGSM

>member
-40 HKEYNEETGYLTL
+40 DKKYDPESGYLTL

-80 SMEEL
+80 SMDDA
-85 ERSTLY
+85 SSHWLY
-91 GWAYKYSD
+91 GWAYEESD
-99 SFIEVGS
+99 SFIKVS
-106 KGSMDALDTVYGA
+106 DKGNLEDLDTVYGA
-119 EEGVYVIKST
+119 AEGFYLLNST
-129 GLSDSYAPM
+129 SWTNAYAPM
-138 RYVNGEWQYEGLKAP
+138 RYVNGTWQYCGIGKNWKA
-153 LLGSKWKPVEDSD
+153 VEKSD
-166 WGSGKIYITKLNALK
+166 FGSGDIYITKLNALK
-181 IAVKRFI
+181 LAVKHFI
-188 DSAAAAS
+188 DTANAAS
-195 DPTNPNRISIIK
+195 DPAHPNRISIIK
-207 FAGTKT
+207 FAGTK
-213 NAVGNDTYKEGGFTY
+213 NSAIGNDTYKDGRHTY
-228 NYSQIVQNLTDV
+228 NYSQIVQ
-240 NANKEALKDVIGTS
+240 
-254 AKAASDT
+254 
-261 NPRGLTPGGATQADF
+261 GLTNVNGNASTLKTKVDSLQARGATQADF
-276 GMQHAQTVLANTDS
+276 GMQHAQTVLENTDS

-317 AITTAKALKDSGTTI
+317 AITAAKALKDSGTTI

-375 STAATSVDLTGIFK
+375 STAATSVDLTGIFQT
-389 KISQEIGGASVTLTE
+389 ISQEIGGASVTLTA
-404 TTVLKDTVS
+404 TTVLKDTIS
-413 KYFDLD
+413 DYFNLD
-419 TDGADA
+419 ESVDGSR
-425 KAIKV
+425 KIEV

-482 RPGGKKIVLEI
+482 QPGGKKIVLEI

-502 WGLGL
+502 WGVV
-507 PTNDAENS
+507 PTNDAANS

-541 VKQNADGTL
+541 VRMGTDGKPFYIGDQTNQVITDPAAVNA
-550 SYTGDTEETLGVTVV
+550 
-565 PTETLANRVRIE
+565 ANRVRITD
-577 NASATVD
+577 NTATVD
-584 LTTKVPNGYLYGG
+584 LTKKVPAGYLYGG

-611 NGENPASFHPQNG
+611 NGENPASFRPQSG

-633 VDYLVPKSLSL
+633 VAYLVPKSLSL

-691 GGTALNGGSGKV
+691 APVALEGGSSNV
-703 YQSLTTVYTN
+703 YTSLTTVYTN
-713 GSSDTYKPG
+713 GSSDTYTPG

-741 ESAWATKGQKV
+741 SDAWAAKDRKV

-778 PGSRVVKKIAETVSG
+778 PGNRVVKMIAEAKSG

-830 PIDPFVPIDPID
+830 PIDPVVPIDPID
-842 PVTPVDPVDPVEPAK
+842 PVTPVDPVEPAK

>member
-73 LVLDVSG
+73 LVLDI
-80 SMEEL
+80 
-85 ERSTLY
+85 
-91 GWAYKYSD
+91 SD
-99 SFIEVGS
+99 SMSDKIEV
-106 KGSMDALDTVYGA
+106 AYG
-119 EEGVYVIKST
+119 
-129 GLSDSYAPM
+129 
-138 RYVNGEWQYEGLKAP
+138 YEGLVNLDTEYGGGEGIYTASFQWKV
-153 LLGSKWKPVEDSD
+153 LGIWTAVPGGPWDLRYNTSTGKWEYDKKHGGWTEI
-166 WGSGKIYITKLNALK
+166 GSNNYKITSLKITKLNAMK
-181 IAVKRFI
+181 IATKHFI
-188 DSAAAAS
+188 DSANANS
-195 DPTNPNRISIIK
+195 DPANPNRISIISYDYDS
-207 FAGTKT
+207 T
-213 NAVGNDTYKEGGFTY
+213 
-228 NYSQIVQNLTDV
+228 IVKQL
-240 NANKEALKDVIGTS
+240 TS
-254 AKAASDT
+254 ASAADELKAAIDAL
-261 NPRGLTPGGATQADF
+261 RAGGATRADL
-276 GMQHAQTVLANTDS
+276 GLQNAQTVFANTDS

-297 MFTDGEPT
+297 MFTDGSPT
-305 SGNSFE
+305 NTTGFKKS
-311 TAVANG
+311 VANS
-317 AITTAKALKDSGTTI
+317 AIATAKALKDQNTTI
-332 FTVGCFSSTPSTNTT
+332 YTVGCFDSKPEDSSKQGRF
-347 NYMNYVSS
+347 MNYVSS
-355 NYPNATSL
+355 NYPKATDL
-363 TSGEASVSTKYY
+363 DNDGGEVAPVLKYY
-375 STAATSVDLTGIFK
+375 SVATTGSELTDIFET
-389 KISQEIGGASVTLTE
+389 ISQETGGATYTLTSSAVVQDVISE
-404 TTVLKDTVS
+404 
-413 KYFDLD
+413 YFDLPAN
-419 TDGADA
+419 T
-425 KAIKV
+425 
-430 HTETCTAID
+430 TENNIQVYTQAFTGTN
-439 ADGNPTAWSNDNN
+439 ADGSRTWGGRTAYNATVELDVAAKKLRVSN
-452 PNQYKADVVGKTIT
+452 
-466 VTGFDYSA
+466 FDFSE
-474 NWVGSHNG
+474 NWVGYHTNEMSERIAHG
-482 RPGGKKIVLEI
+482 CKLVIVI
-493 PIKPIDEKC
+493 PIEPIMDNC
-502 WGLGL
+502 WGTDL
-507 PTNDAENS
+507 PTNKEDES
-515 GIYVDNK
+515 GIYVGEN

-550 SYTGDTEETLGVTVV
+550 SYTGDTEETLGKTVV

-577 NASATVD
+577 DASATVD
-584 LTTKVPNGYLYGG
+584 LTSLVPAGYLYGG
-597 SFSNKECTIAQTYA
+597 SFSNKECTTPWSYGTESAK
-611 NGENPASFHPQNG
+611 SFRPQSG

-633 VDYLVPKSLSL
+633 DVYLVPKSLSL
-644 SKTIDGQPNV
+644 SKTIEGQPNV

-662 VDRLYYQSAGFDVTD
+662 VDRRYYQSAGFDVTD
-677 GSGNSIS
+677 GDGKAIS
-684 ITDVGEA
+684 ITDVGES
-691 GGTALNGGSGKV
+691 GSVALNGSSSV
-703 YQSLTTVYTN
+703 YQSLTTKYTN
-713 GSSDTYKPG
+713 GTSVTYRPG
-722 AGVFAPLSA
+722 EGVFAPLSA

-741 ESAWATKGQKV
+741 SDAWAAKDKKV

-778 PGSRVVKKIAETVSG
+778 PGNRVVKKIAEAKSG

-830 PIDPFVPIDPID
+830 PVVPIDPID
-842 PVTPVDPVDPVEPAK
+842 PVTPVDPVEPAK

>member
-80 SMEEL
+80 SMDDAS
-85 ERSTLY
+85 RHWLY
-91 GWAYKYSD
+91 GWAYEESD
-99 SFIEVGS
+99 SFIKVS
-106 KGSMDALDTVYGA
+106 DKGNLEDLDTVYGA
-119 EEGVYVIKST
+119 AEGFYLLNST
-129 GLSDSYAPM
+129 SWTNAYAPM
-138 RYVNGEWQYEGLKAP
+138 RYVNGTWQYCGIGKNWKA
-153 LLGSKWKPVEDSD
+153 VEKSD
-166 WGSGKIYITKLNALK
+166 FGSGDIYITKLNALK
-181 IAVKRFI
+181 LAVKHFI
-188 DSAAAAS
+188 DTANAAS
-195 DPTNPNRISIIK
+195 DPAHPNRISIIK
-207 FAGTKT
+207 FAGTK
-213 NAVGNDTYKEGGFTY
+213 NSAIGNDTYKDGRHTY
-228 NYSQIVQNLTDV
+228 NYSQIVQ
-240 NANKEALKDVIGTS
+240 
-254 AKAASDT
+254 
-261 NPRGLTPGGATQADF
+261 GLTNVNGNASTLKTKVDSLQARGATQADF

-317 AITTAKALKDSGTTI
+317 AITAAKALKDSGTTI
-332 FTVGCFSSTPSTNTT
+332 FTVGCFSTTPKTDPTT
-347 NYMNYVSS
+347 YMNYVSS

-363 TSGEASVSTKYY
+363 TSGGASVSTKYY
-375 STAATSVDLTGIFK
+375 STAATSVDLTSIFQT
-389 KISQEIGGASVTLTE
+389 ISQEIGGASVTLTA
-404 TTVLKDTVS
+404 TTVLKDTIS
-413 KYFDLD
+413 DYFNLD
-419 TDGADA
+419 ESVDGSR
-425 KAIKV
+425 KIEV

-439 ADGNPTAWSNDNN
+439 ADGNPTAWRNDNN
-452 PNQYKADVVGKTIT
+452 EGQYQYVLDGKAIT

-507 PTNDAENS
+507 PTNDAGNS
-515 GIYVDNK
+515 GVYVDGK
-522 PVAPFS
+522 SVAPFP
-528 VPTVNFPYYEIVH
+528 VPTVDYPYYEIVH

-550 SYTGDTEETLGVTVV
+550 SYTGDTEETLGKTVV

-584 LTTKVPNGYLYGG
+584 LTTKVPNRYLYGG
-597 SFSNKECTIAQTYA
+597 SFSNKECTTPWSYGTESAK
-611 NGENPASFHPQNG
+611 SFRPQSG

-644 SKTIDGQPNV
+644 SKTIEGQPNV

-677 GSGNSIS
+677 GDGKAIS
-684 ITDVGEA
+684 ITDVGED
-691 GGTALNGGSGKV
+691 TPVALEGGSSNV
-703 YQSLTTVYTN
+703 YTSLTTVYTN
-713 GSSDTYKPG
+713 GSSDTYTPG
-722 AGVFAPLSA
+722 EGVFKPLSA

-741 ESAWATKGQKV
+741 SDAWAAKDKKV

-778 PGSRVVKKIAETVSG
+778 PGSRVVKKIAEAESG
-793 STIMPANTAVQML
+793 STIMSANTAVQML

-830 PIDPFVPIDPID
+830 PVVPIDPID

-913 GDMDVYAKYVSDT
+913 GDMDVYAKYVSGT

>member
-17 ILSVIPITASAAEND
+17 ILSVIPITASAAEHDSDPSD
-32 GTTGGIKT
+32 GPSTGVNGLYMNKT
-40 HKEYNEETGYLTL
+40 VNSAHNELTL
-53 EAYVTGESQ
+53 EAFVTGRSQ
-62 TQIVAQPVDIA
+62 TQVTTIPVDTA

-80 SMEEL
+80 SM
-85 ERSTLY
+85 
-91 GWAYKYSD
+91 SD
-99 SFIEVGS
+99 KIEVAYGYDNLD
-106 KGSMDALDTVYGA
+106 KLDTVYGGA
-119 EEGVYVIKST
+119 EGIYTAKFKGYALGFT
-129 GLSDSYAPM
+129 YTRDLRYDSAA
-138 RYVNGEWQYEGLKAP
+138 GQWQYYKETSIGGPAGWTVIGTNKFEMQ
-153 LLGSKWKPVEDSD
+153 SVK
-166 WGSGKIYITKLNALK
+166 ITKLNAMK
-181 IAVKRFI
+181 IATKHFI
-188 DSAAAAS
+188 DSANANS
-195 DPTNPNRISIIK
+195 DPANPNRISIISYDSNS
-207 FAGTKT
+207 T
-213 NAVGNDTYKEGGFTY
+213 
-228 NYSQIVQNLTDV
+228 IVKQL
-240 NANKEALKDVIGTS
+240 TS
-254 AKAASDT
+254 ASSADELKAAIDALSAD
-261 NPRGLTPGGATQADF
+261 GATRADL
-276 GMQHAQTVLANTDS
+276 GLQNAQTVLANTDS

-297 MFTDGEPT
+297 MFTDGSPT
-305 SGNSFE
+305 STNGFE
-311 TAVANG
+311 ETVANS
-317 AITTAKALKDSGTTI
+317 AIATAKALKDQNTTI
-332 FTVGCFSSTPSTNTT
+332 YTVGCFDSKPEDSSDQGKF
-347 NYMNYVSS
+347 MNYVSS
-355 NYPNATSL
+355 NYPDATSL
-363 TSGEASVSTKYY
+363 TVGGKKVEDAKYY
-375 STAATSVDLTGIFK
+375 SVATTGSELTDIFET
-389 KISQEIGGASVTLTE
+389 ISQETGGATYTLTSSAVVQDVISE
-404 TTVLKDTVS
+404 
-413 KYFDLD
+413 YFDLPAGTTKD
-419 TDGADA
+419 DIHVYTQAFTG
-425 KAIKV
+425 
-430 HTETCTAID
+430 TN
-439 ADGNPTAWSNDNN
+439 ADGSRTWGGRTAYNAAVELDVAAKKLRVSN
-452 PNQYKADVVGKTIT
+452 
-466 VTGFDYSA
+466 FDFSE
-474 NWVGSHNG
+474 NWVGFHTNADG
-482 RPGGKKIVLEI
+482 DRTPHGCKLVIVI
-493 PIKPIDEKC
+493 PIEPIMDNC
-502 WGLGL
+502 WGTDL
-507 PTNDAENS
+507 PTNKEDES
-515 GIYVDNK
+515 GIYVGEN
-522 PVAPFS
+522 PVAPFP
-528 VPTVNFPYYEIVH
+528 VPTVDYPYYEIVH
-541 VKQNADGTL
+541 VRMGENGQPV
-550 SYTGDTEETLGVTVV
+550 YTGDKSNASIAD
-565 PTETLANRVRIE
+565 PTAVNADNRVRIRD
-577 NASATVD
+577 TDGPVD
-584 LTTKVPNGYLYGG
+584 LTKKVPNGYLYGG

-611 NGENPASFHPQNG
+611 NGENPASFHPQSG

-677 GSGNSIS
+677 GDGKAIS
-684 ITDVGEA
+684 ITDVGES
-691 GGTALNGGSGKV
+691 GSTALNGGSGKV
-703 YQSLTTVYTN
+703 YQSLTTKYTN
-713 GSSDTYKPG
+713 GTSVTYTPG
-722 AGVFAPLSA
+722 EGVFEPLSA

-741 ESAWATKGQKV
+741 SDAWAAKDKKV

-778 PGSRVVKKIAETVSG
+778 PGNRVVKKIAETVSG
-793 STIMPANTAVQML
+793 STIMPANTAAQML

-830 PIDPFVPIDPID
+830 PIDPVVPIDPID

-880 SSRLVSAGMHGMR
+880 SSRLVSAGMHDMR

-973 AYTAFFLYGST
+973 AYTAFFLYGSM

>member
-80 SMEEL
+80 SMDDA
-85 ERSTLY
+85 SSHWLY
-91 GWAYKYSD
+91 GWAYEESD
-99 SFIEVGS
+99 SFIKVS
-106 KGSMDALDTVYGA
+106 DKGNLEDLDTVYGA
-119 EEGVYVIKST
+119 AEGFYLLNST
-129 GLSDSYAPM
+129 SLTNAYTPM
-138 RYVNGEWQYEGLKAP
+138 RYVNGTWQYCGIGKNWKDV
-153 LLGSKWKPVEDSD
+153 SKSNF
-166 WGSGKIYITKLNALK
+166 GSGSIYITKLNALK
-181 IAVKRFI
+181 LAVKHFI
-188 DSAAAAS
+188 DTANAAS
-195 DPTNPNRISIIK
+195 DPAHPNRISIIK
-207 FAGTKT
+207 FAGTK
-213 NAVGNDTYKEGGFTY
+213 NSAIGNDTYKENGYTY
-228 NYSQIVQNLTDV
+228 NYSQIVQGLTDV
-240 NANKEALKDVIGTS
+240 NGNASTLKTKVDS
-254 AKAASDT
+254 LQA
-261 NPRGLTPGGATQADF
+261 RGATQADF

-317 AITTAKALKDSGTTI
+317 AITAAKALKDSGTTI
-332 FTVGCFSSTPSTNTT
+332 FTVGCFSTTPKTDPTT
-347 NYMNYVSS
+347 YMNYVSS

-363 TSGEASVSTKYY
+363 TSGGASVSTKYY
-375 STAATSVDLTGIFK
+375 STAATSVDLTSIFQT
-389 KISQEIGGASVTLTE
+389 ISQEIGGASVTLTA
-404 TTVLKDTVS
+404 TTILKDTIS
-413 KYFDLD
+413 DYFNLD
-419 TDGADA
+419 ESVDGSR
-425 KAIKV
+425 KIEV

-482 RPGGKKIVLEI
+482 RPGGKKIVLRI

-515 GIYVDNK
+515 GIYVGEN
-522 PVAPFS
+522 PVAPFP
-528 VPTVNFPYYEIVH
+528 VPTVDYPYYEIVH
-541 VKQNADGTL
+541 VRMGTDGKPF
-550 SYTGDTEETLGVTVV
+550 YTGDQTNQVIADPAAVNA
-565 PTETLANRVRIE
+565 ANRVRITD
-577 NASATVD
+577 NTATVD
-584 LTTKVPNGYLYGG
+584 LTKKVPAGYLYGG
-597 SFSNKECTIAQTYA
+597 SFSNKECTTAWSYGTESA
-611 NGENPASFHPQNG
+611 KRFHPQNG

-633 VDYLVPKSLSL
+633 EVYLVPKSLSL
-644 SKTIDGQPNV
+644 SKTTDGTPNV
-654 IGFYLLTG
+654 VGFYLLTG

-684 ITDVGEA
+684 ITDVGESDSV
-691 GGTALNGGSGKV
+691 ALNGSSSV
-703 YQSLTTVYTN
+703 YQSLTTKYTN

-722 AGVFAPLSA
+722 EGVFKPLSA

-741 ESAWATKGQKV
+741 SDAWAAKDKKV

-778 PGSRVVKKIAETVSG
+778 PGNRVVKMIAEAKSG

-830 PIDPFVPIDPID
+830 PVVPIDPID
-842 PVTPVDPVDPVEPAK
+842 PVTPVDPVEPAK

>member
-80 SMEEL
+80 SMDEDI
-85 ERSTLY
+85 T
-91 GWAYKYSD
+91 
-99 SFIEVGS
+99 VGS
-106 KGSMDALDTVYGA
+106 GTTVLSMLDTKYGGA
-119 EEGVYVIKST
+119 EGMYEMRIADTLGFPRWY
-129 GLSDSYAPM
+129 DM
-138 RYVNGEWQYEGLKAP
+138 RYRNGVWQYKSILSGWVNLI
-153 LLGSKWKPVEDSD
+153 
-166 WGSGKIYITKLNALK
+166 GSGYEDNVKNTRITKLNALK
-181 IAVKRFI
+181 IATKHFI
-188 DSAAAAS
+188 DSANAS
-195 DPTNPNRISIIK
+195 SESTDPNQIAIVSYANKAT
-207 FAGTKT
+207 T
-213 NAVGNDTYKEGGFTY
+213 VKE
-228 NYSQIVQNLTDV
+228 LTAV
-240 NANKEALKDVIGTS
+240 NASGASALKS
-254 AKAASDT
+254 AIDSLDANGSTAADY
-261 NPRGLTPGGATQADF
+261 
-276 GMQHAQTVLANTDS
+276 GMQRAKDVLSKSADGH
-290 SRKKVAI
+290 KKVVI
-297 MFTDGEPT
+297 MFTDGEPNHG
-305 SGNSFE
+305 SGFVNS
-311 TAVANG
+311 VATDTIKAAYDLKHSG
-317 AITTAKALKDSGTTI
+317 ASVYS
-332 FTVGCFSSTPSTNTT
+332 VGVFNSSVNSKVYP
-347 NYMNYVSS
+347 YMNLVSS
-355 NYPNATSL
+355 NYPDAQSFNASADATVHGYFMTSDNSAGL
-363 TSGEASVSTKYY
+363 TN
-375 STAATSVDLTGIFK
+375 IFQT
-389 KISQEIGGASVTLTE
+389 ISQEIGGASVTLTA
-404 TTVLKDTVS
+404 TTVLKDTIS
-413 KYFDLD
+413 DYFNLD
-419 TDGADA
+419 ESVDGSR
-425 KAIKV
+425 KIEV

-439 ADGNPTAWSNDNN
+439 AGGNPTAWSNDNN

-502 WGLGL
+502 WGLDL
-507 PTNDAENS
+507 PTNDAENT
-515 GIYVDNK
+515 GVYVDGK
-522 PVAPFS
+522 SVAPFP
-528 VPTVNFPYYEIVH
+528 VPTVDYPYYEIVH
-541 VKQNADGTL
+541 VRMGADGKL
-550 SYTGDTEETLGVTVV
+550 VYTGDQTNQVIADPAAVNA
-565 PTETLANRVRIE
+565 ANRVRITD
-577 NASATVD
+577 NTATVD
-584 LTTKVPNGYLYGG
+584 LTTRVPAGYLYGG
-597 SFSNKECTIAQTYA
+597 SFSDPACTTAQTYA
-611 NGENPASFHPQNG
+611 HGENPASFHPQNG

-644 SKTIDGQPNV
+644 SKTIGGQPNV

-662 VDRLYYQSAGFDVTD
+662 VDRLFYQSAGFDVTD

-684 ITDVGEA
+684 ITDVGESDSV
-691 GGTALNGGSGKV
+691 ALNGSSSV

-722 AGVFAPLSA
+722 EGVFKPLSA

-741 ESAWATKGQKV
+741 SDAWAAKDQKV

-778 PGSRVVKKIAETVSG
+778 PGSRVVKKIAETESG

-830 PIDPFVPIDPID
+830 PIDPVVPIDPID
-842 PVTPVDPVDPVEPAK
+842 PVTPVDPVEPAK

>member
-32 GTTGGIKT
+32 SDPSDEPSTGVNGLYMNKT
-40 HKEYNEETGYLTL
+40 VNDAHNELTL
-53 EAYVTGESQ
+53 EAFVTGKSQ
-62 TQIVAQPVDIA
+62 TQIAKVPVDTA

-80 SMEEL
+80 SM
-85 ERSTLY
+85 
-91 GWAYKYSD
+91 SD
-99 SFIEVGS
+99 KIEV
-106 KGSMDALDTVYGA
+106 AYG
-119 EEGVYVIKST
+119 
-129 GLSDSYAPM
+129 
-138 RYVNGEWQYEGLKAP
+138 YEGLVNLDTEYGGGEGIYTASFQRKI
-153 LLGSKWKPVEDSD
+153 LGSWTNVPGGPWDLRYNTSTGKWEYDKIFGGWTEI
-166 WGSGKIYITKLNALK
+166 GSNNYKITSLKITKLNAMK
-181 IAVKRFI
+181 IATKHFI
-188 DSAAAAS
+188 DSANANS
-195 DPTNPNRISIIK
+195 DPANPNRISIISYDSNS
-207 FAGTKT
+207 T
-213 NAVGNDTYKEGGFTY
+213 
-228 NYSQIVQNLTDV
+228 IVKQL
-240 NANKEALKDVIGTS
+240 TS
-254 AKAASDT
+254 ASAADELKAAIDALSA
-261 NPRGLTPGGATQADF
+261 GGATRADL
-276 GMQHAQTVLANTDS
+276 GLQNAQTVFANTDS

-297 MFTDGEPT
+297 MFTDGSPT
-305 SGNSFE
+305 STSGFE
-311 TAVANG
+311 KSVANS
-317 AITTAKALKDSGTTI
+317 AIATAKALKDLNTTI
-332 FTVGCFSSTPSTNTT
+332 YTVGCFGSKPEDSSDQGKF
-347 NYMNYVSS
+347 MNYVSS
-355 NYPNATSL
+355 NYPDATSL
-363 TSGEASVSTKYY
+363 TVGGKKVEDAKYY
-375 STAATSVDLTGIFK
+375 SVATTGSELTDIFET
-389 KISQEIGGASVTLTE
+389 ISQETGGATYTLTSSAVVQDVISE
-404 TTVLKDTVS
+404 
-413 KYFDLD
+413 YFDLPAGTTKD
-419 TDGADA
+419 DIHVYTQAFTG
-425 KAIKV
+425 
-430 HTETCTAID
+430 TN
-439 ADGNPTAWSNDNN
+439 ADGSRTWGSRTAYNATVELDVAAKKLRVSN
-452 PNQYKADVVGKTIT
+452 
-466 VTGFDYSA
+466 FDFSE
-474 NWVGSHNG
+474 NWVGYHTNEMSE
-482 RPGGKKIVLEI
+482 RIVHGCKLVIVI
-493 PIKPIDEKC
+493 PIEPIMDNC
-502 WGLGL
+502 WGTDL
-507 PTNDAENS
+507 PTNRADES
-515 GIYVDNK
+515 GIYVGEN
-522 PVAPFS
+522 PVAPFP
-528 VPTVNFPYYEIVH
+528 VPTVDYPYYEIVH
-541 VKQNADGTL
+541 VRMGTDGKPFYIGDQTSQVIADPAAVNA
-550 SYTGDTEETLGVTVV
+550 
-565 PTETLANRVRIE
+565 ANRVRITD
-577 NASATVD
+577 NTATVD
-584 LTTKVPNGYLYGG
+584 LTKKVPAGYLYGG

-611 NGENPASFHPQNG
+611 NGENPAFFHPQSG

-644 SKTIDGQPNV
+644 SKTIDGQPKV

-662 VDRLYYQSAGFDVTD
+662 VDRLFYQSAGFDVTD
-677 GSGNSIS
+677 GDGKAIP
-684 ITDVGEA
+684 ITDVGES
-691 GGTALNGGSGKV
+691 GSTALNGGSGKV

-713 GSSDTYKPG
+713 GTSDTYRPG
-722 AGVFAPLSA
+722 DGVFKPLSA

-741 ESAWATKGQKV
+741 ESAWAAKDQKV

-778 PGSRVVKKIAETVSG
+778 PGNRVVKKIAETVSG

-830 PIDPFVPIDPID
+830 PVVPIDPID
-842 PVTPVDPVDPVEPAK
+842 PVTPVDPVEPAK

>member
-17 ILSVIPITASAAEND
+17 ILSVMPITASAAEND

-73 LVLDVSG
+73 LVLDTSG

-85 ERSTLY
+85 KQYSWTDV
-91 GWAYKYSD
+91 GWNWAYKESD
-99 SFIEVGS
+99 SFIKVTNRN
-106 KGSMDALDTVYGA
+106 DLNDLDTVYGA
-119 EEGVYVIKST
+119 AEGTYLLHSVTLLLHGKGYS
-129 GLSDSYAPM
+129 PM
-138 RYVNGEWQYEGLKAP
+138 RYSGGEWQYLNKDKEWANVAN
-153 LLGSKWKPVEDSD
+153 SSY
-166 WGSGKIYITKLNALK
+166 GSGDIYITKLNALK

-188 DSAAAAS
+188 DTANAAS
-195 DPTNPNRISIIK
+195 DPAHPNRISIIK
-207 FAGTKT
+207 FAGDKNDTI
-213 NAVGNDTYKEGGFTY
+213 GNDRYDSSQTGTGWS
-228 NYSQIVQNLTDV
+228 NYSQIVQVLTAV
-240 NANKEALKDVIGTS
+240 NGNAGALKTTVDS
-254 AKAASDT
+254 LEAS
-261 NPRGLTPGGATQADF
+261 GATQANF
-276 GMQHAQTVLANTDS
+276 GMQHAQTVLASTDS

-305 SGNSFE
+305 SGSSFE

-317 AITTAKALKDSGTTI
+317 AITAAKALKDSGTTI
-332 FTVGCFSSTPSTNTT
+332 FTVGCFSTTPKTDPTT
-347 NYMNYVSS
+347 YMNYVSS

-363 TSGEASVSTKYY
+363 TSGGASVSTKYY
-375 STAATSVDLTGIFK
+375 STAATSADLTGIFK
-389 KISQEIGGASVTLTE
+389 KISQEVGGASVTLTE

-452 PNQYKADVVGKTIT
+452 EGQYQYVLDGKAIT
-466 VTGFDYSA
+466 VTGFNYSA

-482 RPGGKKIVLEI
+482 QPGGKKIVLEI
-493 PIKPIDEKC
+493 PIKPIDSEC

-507 PTNDAENS
+507 PTNDAANS
-515 GIYVDNK
+515 GIYVDGK
-522 PVAPFS
+522 SVAPFP
-528 VPTVNFPYYEIVH
+528 VPTANFPYYEIVH

-550 SYTGDTEETLGVTVV
+550 SYTGDTEETLGETVV

-597 SFSNKECTIAQTYA
+597 SFSD
-611 NGENPASFHPQNG
+611 PACKTPWSYGTESAKSFRPQNG

-633 VDYLVPKSLSL
+633 DVYLVPKSLSL

-662 VDRLYYQSAGFDVTD
+662 VDRLFYQSAGFDVTD
-677 GSGNSIS
+677 GDSKAIS
-684 ITDVGEA
+684 ITDVGES
-691 GGTALNGGSGKV
+691 GSTALNGGSGKV

-722 AGVFAPLSA
+722 EGVFKPLSA

-741 ESAWATKGQKV
+741 SDAWAAKGQKV

-778 PGSRVVKKIAETVSG
+778 PDSRVVKKIAEAKNG

-830 PIDPFVPIDPID
+830 PIDPVVPIDPID
-842 PVTPVDPVDPVEPAK
+842 PVTPVDPVEPAK

>member
-32 GTTGGIKT
+32 SDPSDEPSTGVNGLYMNKT
-40 HKEYNEETGYLTL
+40 VNDAHNELTL
-53 EAYVTGESQ
+53 EAFVTGKSQ
-62 TQIVAQPVDIA
+62 TQIAKVPVDTA

-80 SMEEL
+80 SMKEYITVGSKDNTTSL
-85 ERSTLY
+85 DTLY
-91 GWAYKYSD
+91 G
-99 SFIEVGS
+99 
-106 KGSMDALDTVYGA
+106 GA
-119 EEGVYVIKST
+119 EGIYEYNSSIFAWR
-129 GLSDSYAPM
+129 DM
-138 RYVNGEWQYEGLKAP
+138 RYNTETGKWQYDGGEFLWFGHE
-153 LLGSKWKPVEDSD
+153 WKDLDRSN
-166 WGSGKIYITKLNALK
+166 WGSQDIRITKLNALK
-181 IAVKRFI
+181 IATKHFI
-188 DSAAAAS
+188 DSASANS
-195 DPTNPNRISIIK
+195 DPANPNQISIISYATESTVVK
-207 FAGTKT
+207 PLTSVSAADELKSAIDALSADGGTCSDQGMA
-213 NAVGNDTYKEGGFTY
+213 NAK
-228 NYSQIVQNLTDV
+228 S
-240 NANKEALKDVIGTS
+240 
-254 AKAASDT
+254 
-261 NPRGLTPGGATQADF
+261 
-276 GMQHAQTVLANTDS
+276 VLADKT
-290 SRKKVAI
+290 RKRVAI
-297 MFTDGEPT
+297 MFTDGNPGLHGDFDC
-305 SGNSFE
+305 SDCLK
-311 TAVANG
+311 VANNT
-317 AITTAKALKDSGTTI
+317 ISTSREMKKDGVI
-332 FTVGCFSSTPSTNTT
+332 VYTVGCFASKPASGSNSD
-347 NYMNYVSS
+347 NYMNFTSS

-363 TSGEASVSTKYY
+363 TVGGEKAKDAKYY
-375 STAATSVDLTGIFK
+375 SVAATSTELTDIFELF
-389 KISQEIGGASVTLTE
+389 SQETGGATYQLTSSAVVQDVISE
-404 TTVLKDTVS
+404 
-413 KYFDLD
+413 YFDLPVGTTKD
-419 TDGADA
+419 DIHVYTQAFTG
-425 KAIKV
+425 
-430 HTETCTAID
+430 TN
-439 ADGNPTAWSNDNN
+439 ADGSRTWGSRTAYNAAVELDATAKKLRVSN
-452 PNQYKADVVGKTIT
+452 
-466 VTGFDYSA
+466 FDFSE
-474 NWVGSHNG
+474 NWVGFHTTVQGLQEARG
-482 RPGGKKIVLEI
+482 RKLVIVI
-493 PIKPIDEKC
+493 PIEPIMDNC
-502 WGLGL
+502 WGTDL
-507 PTNDAENS
+507 PTNNADES
-515 GIYVDNK
+515 GIYVGEN
-522 PVAPFS
+522 PVAPFP
-528 VPTVNFPYYEIVH
+528 VPTVDYPYYEIVH
-541 VKQNADGTL
+541 VRMGTDGKPF
-550 SYTGDTEETLGVTVV
+550 YTGDQTNQVIADPAAVNA
-565 PTETLANRVRIE
+565 ANRVRITD
-577 NASATVD
+577 NTATVD
-584 LTTKVPNGYLYGG
+584 LTKKVPAGYLYGG
-597 SFSNKECTIAQTYA
+597 SFSNKECTTAWSYGTESA
-611 NGENPASFHPQNG
+611 KRFHPQSG

-644 SKTIDGQPNV
+644 SKTIDGQPKV

-684 ITDVGEA
+684 ITDVGED
-691 GGTALNGGSGKV
+691 TPVALEGGSSNV
-703 YQSLTTVYTN
+703 YTSLTTFYTN

-722 AGVFAPLSA
+722 EGVFKPLSA

-741 ESAWATKGQKV
+741 ESAWAAKDQKV

-778 PGSRVVKKIAETVSG
+778 PGNRVVKKIAETVSG

-842 PVTPVDPVDPVEPAK
+842 PVTPVDPVEPAK

>member
-73 LVLDVSG
+73 LVLDI
-80 SMEEL
+80 
-85 ERSTLY
+85 
-91 GWAYKYSD
+91 SD
-99 SFIEVGS
+99 SMSDKIEV
-106 KGSMDALDTVYGA
+106 AYG
-119 EEGVYVIKST
+119 
-129 GLSDSYAPM
+129 
-138 RYVNGEWQYEGLKAP
+138 YEGLVNLDTEYGGGEGIYTASFQWKV
-153 LLGSKWKPVEDSD
+153 LGIWTAVPGGPWDLRYNTSTGKWEYDKKHGGWTEI
-166 WGSGKIYITKLNALK
+166 GSNNYKITSLKITKLNAMK
-181 IAVKRFI
+181 IATKHFI
-188 DSAAAAS
+188 DSANANS
-195 DPTNPNRISIIK
+195 DPANPNRISIISYDYDS
-207 FAGTKT
+207 T
-213 NAVGNDTYKEGGFTY
+213 
-228 NYSQIVQNLTDV
+228 IVKQL
-240 NANKEALKDVIGTS
+240 TS
-254 AKAASDT
+254 ASAADELKAAIDAL
-261 NPRGLTPGGATQADF
+261 RAGGATRADL
-276 GMQHAQTVLANTDS
+276 GLQNAQTVFANTDS

-297 MFTDGEPT
+297 MFTDGSPT
-305 SGNSFE
+305 NTTGFKKS
-311 TAVANG
+311 VANS
-317 AITTAKALKDSGTTI
+317 AIATAKALKDQNTTI
-332 FTVGCFSSTPSTNTT
+332 YTVGCFDSKPEDSSKQGRF
-347 NYMNYVSS
+347 MNYVSS
-355 NYPNATSL
+355 NYPKATDL
-363 TSGEASVSTKYY
+363 DNDGGEVAPVLKYY
-375 STAATSVDLTGIFK
+375 SVATTGSELTDIFET
-389 KISQEIGGASVTLTE
+389 ISQETGGATYTLTSSAVVQDVISE
-404 TTVLKDTVS
+404 
-413 KYFDLD
+413 YFDLPAN
-419 TDGADA
+419 T
-425 KAIKV
+425 
-430 HTETCTAID
+430 TENNIQVYTQAFTGTN
-439 ADGNPTAWSNDNN
+439 ADGSRTWGGRTAYNATVELDVAAKKLRVSN
-452 PNQYKADVVGKTIT
+452 
-466 VTGFDYSA
+466 FDFSE
-474 NWVGSHNG
+474 NWVGYHTNEMSERIAHG
-482 RPGGKKIVLEI
+482 CKLVIVI
-493 PIKPIDEKC
+493 PIEPIMDNC
-502 WGLGL
+502 WGTDL
-507 PTNDAENS
+507 PTNKEDES
-515 GIYVDNK
+515 GIYVGEN
-522 PVAPFS
+522 PVAPFP
-528 VPTVNFPYYEIVH
+528 VPTVDYPYYEIVH
-541 VKQNADGTL
+541 VRMGDNGQPV
-550 SYTGDTEETLGVTVV
+550 YTGDLSNAVIADPAAVNA
-565 PTETLANRVRIE
+565 ANRVRITD
-577 NASATVD
+577 NTATVD
-584 LTTKVPNGYLYGG
+584 LTKKVPAGYLYGG

-611 NGENPASFHPQNG
+611 NGENPASFHPQSG

-644 SKTIDGQPNV
+644 SKTIEGQPNV

-662 VDRLYYQSAGFDVTD
+662 VDRLYYQSAGFDVTN
-677 GSGNSIS
+677 GSGSSIS
-684 ITDVGEA
+684 ITDVGESDS
-691 GGTALNGGSGKV
+691 TALNGGSGKV

-722 AGVFAPLSA
+722 EGVFKPLSA

-741 ESAWATKGQKV
+741 SDAWAAKDKKV

-778 PGSRVVKKIAETVSG
+778 PGNRVVKKIAEAESG

-830 PIDPFVPIDPID
+830 PVVPIDPID
-842 PVTPVDPVDPVEPAK
+842 PVTPVDPVEPAK

>member
-1 MTKAKRML
+1 M
-9 SLLLAVIM
+9 
-17 ILSVIPITASAAEND
+17 
-32 GTTGGIKT
+32 
-40 HKEYNEETGYLTL
+40 
-53 EAYVTGESQ
+53 
-62 TQIVAQPVDIA
+62 
-73 LVLDVSG
+73 
-80 SMEEL
+80 
-85 ERSTLY
+85 
-91 GWAYKYSD
+91 
-99 SFIEVGS
+99 
-106 KGSMDALDTVYGA
+106 
-119 EEGVYVIKST
+119 
-129 GLSDSYAPM
+129 
-138 RYVNGEWQYEGLKAP
+138 
-153 LLGSKWKPVEDSD
+153 
-166 WGSGKIYITKLNALK
+166 K
-181 IAVKRFI
+181 IATKHFI
-188 DSAAAAS
+188 DSASANS
-195 DPTNPNRISIIK
+195 DPANPNQISIISYATESTVVK
-207 FAGTKT
+207 PLTSVSAADELKSAIDALSADGGTCSDQGMA
-213 NAVGNDTYKEGGFTY
+213 NAK
-228 NYSQIVQNLTDV
+228 S
-240 NANKEALKDVIGTS
+240 
-254 AKAASDT
+254 
-261 NPRGLTPGGATQADF
+261 
-276 GMQHAQTVLANTDS
+276 VLADKT
-290 SRKKVAI
+290 RKRVAI
-297 MFTDGEPT
+297 MFTDGNPGLHGDFDC
-305 SGNSFE
+305 SDCLK
-311 TAVANG
+311 VANNT
-317 AITTAKALKDSGTTI
+317 ISTSREMKKDGVI
-332 FTVGCFSSTPSTNTT
+332 VYTVGCFASKPASGSNSD
-347 NYMNYVSS
+347 NYMNFTSS

-363 TSGEASVSTKYY
+363 TVGGEKAKDAKYY
-375 STAATSVDLTGIFK
+375 SVAATSTELTDIFES
-389 KISQEIGGASVTLTE
+389 ISQETGGATYQLTSSAVVQDVISE
-404 TTVLKDTVS
+404 
-413 KYFDLD
+413 YFDLPAGTTKD
-419 TDGADA
+419 DIHVYTQAFTG
-425 KAIKV
+425 
-430 HTETCTAID
+430 TN
-439 ADGNPTAWSNDNN
+439 ADGSRTWGSRTAYNAAVELDATAKKLRVSN
-452 PNQYKADVVGKTIT
+452 
-466 VTGFDYSA
+466 FDFSE
-474 NWVGSHNG
+474 NWVGFHTTVQGLQEARG
-482 RPGGKKIVLEI
+482 RKLVIVI
-493 PIKPIDEKC
+493 PIEPIMDNC
-502 WGLGL
+502 WGTDL

-515 GIYVDNK
+515 GIYVGEN
-522 PVAPFS
+522 PVAPFP
-528 VPTVNFPYYEIVH
+528 VPTVDYPYYEIVH
-541 VKQNADGTL
+541 VRMGDNGQPV
-550 SYTGDTEETLGVTVV
+550 YTGDLSNAVIADPAAVNA
-565 PTETLANRVRIE
+565 ANRVRITD
-577 NASATVD
+577 NTATVD
-584 LTTKVPNGYLYGG
+584 LTAKVPARYLYGG

-611 NGENPASFHPQNG
+611 NGENPASFHPQSG

-684 ITDVGEA
+684 ITDVGED
-691 GGTALNGGSGKV
+691 TPVALEGGSSNV
-703 YQSLTTVYTN
+703 YTSLTTVYTN

-722 AGVFAPLSA
+722 EGVFKPLSA

-741 ESAWATKGQKV
+741 SDAWAAKDKKV

-778 PGSRVVKKIAETVSG
+778 PGNRVVKMIAEAKSG

-830 PIDPFVPIDPID
+830 PVVPIDPID
-842 PVTPVDPVDPVEPAK
+842 PVTPVDPVEPAK

>member
-80 SMEEL
+80 SM
-85 ERSTLY
+85 
-91 GWAYKYSD
+91 KYD
-99 SFIEVGS
+99 ITIGS
-106 KGSMDALDTVYGA
+106 GTDVLSQLDTKYGGA
-119 EEGVYVIKST
+119 EGIYQMRIKDKLGVERTYN
-129 GLSDSYAPM
+129 L
-138 RYVNGEWQYEGLKAP
+138 RYTNGAWQYDKIFGGWTNLI
-153 LLGSKWKPVEDSD
+153 
-166 WGSGKIYITKLNALK
+166 GSGYESRARDTYISKLNALK
-181 IAVKRFI
+181 IATKHFI
-188 DSAAAAS
+188 DAAEASS
-195 DPTNPNRISIIK
+195 DPDHPNRISIVK
-207 FAGTKT
+207 FAGTNNST
-213 NAVGNDTYKEGGFTY
+213 IGNDTYRESGNTY

-240 NANKEALKDVIGTS
+240 NGNASTLKNAVDAL
-254 AKAASDT
+254 AA
-261 NPRGLTPGGATQADF
+261 GGATQADF
-276 GMQHAQTVLANTDS
+276 GMKHAQTVLSTTDS
-290 SRKKVAI
+290 SRKKVVV

-305 SGNSFE
+305 DESDFNS
-311 TAVANG
+311 TVAAG
-317 AITTAKALKDSGTTI
+317 AISAAYDLKQSGA
-332 FTVGCFSSTPSTNTT
+332 TVFSVGIFSSSVDSKVYP
-347 NYMNYVSS
+347 YMNLVSS
-355 NYPNATSL
+355 NYPDAQSFNANADATVHGYFMTSDN
-363 TSGEASVSTKYY
+363 SA
-375 STAATSVDLTGIFK
+375 DLTNIFQT
-389 KISQEIGGASVTLTE
+389 ISQEVGGASVKLE
-404 TTVLKDTVS
+404 SSTVLKDTIS
-413 KYFDLD
+413 GYFDLD
-419 TDGADA
+419 TTDGVDA
-425 KAIKV
+425 KKITV
-430 HTETCTAID
+430 HTETCTGIN

-452 PNQYKADVVGKTIT
+452 EGQYQYVLDGKTIT

-482 RPGGKKIVLEI
+482 QPGGKKIVLKI
-493 PIKPIDEKC
+493 PIKPNDSEC

-507 PTNDAENS
+507 PTNDAANS
-515 GIYVDNK
+515 GIYVDGK
-522 PVAPFS
+522 SVAPFP
-528 VPTVNFPYYEIVH
+528 VPTANFPYYEIVH

-550 SYTGDTEETLGVTVV
+550 SYTGDTEETLGETVV

-597 SFSNKECTIAQTYA
+597 SFSNKECTTPWSYGTESAK
-611 NGENPASFHPQNG
+611 SFRPQSG

-662 VDRLYYQSAGFDVTD
+662 VDRLFYQSAGFDVTD

-684 ITDVGEA
+684 ITDVGES
-691 GGTALNGGSGKV
+691 GSTALNGGSGKV

-713 GSSDTYKPG
+713 GTSVTYRPG
-722 AGVFAPLSA
+722 EGVFKPLSA

-741 ESAWATKGQKV
+741 ESAWAAKDKKV

-830 PIDPFVPIDPID
+830 PVVPIDPID
-842 PVTPVDPVDPVEPAK
+842 PVTPVDPVEPAK

>member
-17 ILSVIPITASAAEND
+17 ILSVIPITASAVEHDSDPSD
-32 GTTGGIKT
+32 GPSTGVNGLYMNKT
-40 HKEYNEETGYLTL
+40 VNSAHNELTL
-53 EAYVTGESQ
+53 EAFVTGRSQ
-62 TQIVAQPVDIA
+62 TQVTTVPVDTA
-73 LVLDVSG
+73 LVLDESG
-80 SMEEL
+80 SM
-85 ERSTLY
+85 
-91 GWAYKYSD
+91 SD
-99 SFIEVGS
+99 KIEVAYGYDNLD
-106 KGSMDALDTVYGA
+106 KLDTVYGGA
-119 EEGVYVIKST
+119 EGIYTAKFKGYALGFT
-129 GLSDSYAPM
+129 YTRDLRYDSAA
-138 RYVNGEWQYEGLKAP
+138 GQWQYYKETSIGGPAGWTVIGTNKFEMQ
-153 LLGSKWKPVEDSD
+153 SVK
-166 WGSGKIYITKLNALK
+166 ITKLNAMK
-181 IAVKRFI
+181 IATKHFI
-188 DSAAAAS
+188 DSANANS
-195 DPTNPNRISIIK
+195 DPANPNRISIISYDSNS
-207 FAGTKT
+207 T
-213 NAVGNDTYKEGGFTY
+213 
-228 NYSQIVQNLTDV
+228 IVKQL
-240 NANKEALKDVIGTS
+240 TS
-254 AKAASDT
+254 ASAADELKAAIDALSAD
-261 NPRGLTPGGATQADF
+261 GATRADL
-276 GMQHAQTVLANTDS
+276 GLQNAQTVLANTDS

-297 MFTDGEPT
+297 LFTDGSPT
-305 SGNSFE
+305 STNGFE
-311 TAVANG
+311 EAVANS
-317 AITTAKALKDSGTTI
+317 AIATAKALKDQNTTI
-332 FTVGCFSSTPSTNTT
+332 YTVGCFGSKPEDTSDQGKF
-347 NYMNYVSS
+347 MNYVSS
-355 NYPNATSL
+355 NYPDATSL
-363 TSGEASVSTKYY
+363 TSGGAMVGDGKYY
-375 STAATSVDLTGIFK
+375 SVATTSSELTDIFQT
-389 KISQEIGGASVTLTE
+389 ISQETGGATYTLTSSAVVQDVISE
-404 TTVLKDTVS
+404 
-413 KYFDLD
+413 YFDLPAGTTKD
-419 TDGADA
+419 DIQVYTQAFTG
-425 KAIKV
+425 
-430 HTETCTAID
+430 TN
-439 ADGNPTAWSNDNN
+439 ADGSRTWGGRTAYNATVELDVAAKKLRVSN
-452 PNQYKADVVGKTIT
+452 
-466 VTGFDYSA
+466 FDFSE
-474 NWVGSHNG
+474 NWVGFHINADG
-482 RPGGKKIVLEI
+482 DRTPHGCKLVIVI
-493 PIKPIDEKC
+493 PIKPIMDNC
-502 WGLGL
+502 WGTDL
-507 PTNDAENS
+507 PTNKADES
-515 GIYVDNK
+515 GIYVGEN
-522 PVAPFS
+522 PVAPFP
-528 VPTVNFPYYEIVH
+528 VPTVDYPYYEIVH
-541 VKQNADGTL
+541 VRMGADGKPF
-550 SYTGDTEETLGVTVV
+550 YIGDQSDEVIVD
-565 PTETLANRVRIE
+565 PAAINAANRVRITD
-577 NASATVD
+577 NTATVD

-597 SFSNKECTIAQTYA
+597 SFSNKECTTAWNYGTESA
-611 NGENPASFHPQNG
+611 KSFHPQSG

-633 VDYLVPKSLSL
+633 DVYLVPKSLSL

-677 GSGNSIS
+677 GDGKAIS
-684 ITDVGEA
+684 ITDVGES
-691 GGTALNGGSGKV
+691 GSVALNGGSGKV

-713 GSSDTYKPG
+713 GTSDTYKPG
-722 AGVFAPLSA
+722 EGVFKPLSA

-741 ESAWATKGQKV
+741 ESAWAAKDKKV

-778 PGSRVVKKIAETVSG
+778 PGNRVVKKIAEAESG

-830 PIDPFVPIDPID
+830 PIDPVVPIDPID
-842 PVTPVDPVDPVEPAK
+842 PVTPVDPVEPAK

>member
-17 ILSVIPITASAAEND
+17 ILSVIPITAGAAEND

-80 SMEEL
+80 SMDDA
-85 ERSTLY
+85 SSHWLY
-91 GWAYKYSD
+91 GWAYEESD
-99 SFIEVGS
+99 SFIKVS
-106 KGSMDALDTVYGA
+106 DKGNLEDLDTVYGA
-119 EEGVYVIKST
+119 AEGFYLLNST
-129 GLSDSYAPM
+129 SLTNAYTPM
-138 RYVNGEWQYEGLKAP
+138 RYVNGTWQYCGIGKNWKDV
-153 LLGSKWKPVEDSD
+153 SKSNF
-166 WGSGKIYITKLNALK
+166 GSGSIYITKLNALK
-181 IAVKRFI
+181 LAVKHFI
-188 DSAAAAS
+188 DTANAAS
-195 DPTNPNRISIIK
+195 DPAHPNRISIIK
-207 FAGTKT
+207 FAGTK
-213 NAVGNDTYKEGGFTY
+213 NSAIGNDTYKENGYTY
-228 NYSQIVQNLTDV
+228 NYSQIVQGLTDV
-240 NANKEALKDVIGTS
+240 NGNASTLKTKVDS
-254 AKAASDT
+254 LQA
-261 NPRGLTPGGATQADF
+261 RGATQADF

-311 TAVANG
+311 LAVANG
-317 AITTAKALKDSGTTI
+317 AITAAKALKDSGTTI
-332 FTVGCFSSTPSTNTT
+332 FTVGCFSTTPKTDPTT
-347 NYMNYVSS
+347 YMNYVSS

-363 TSGEASVSTKYY
+363 TSGGASVSTKYY
-375 STAATSVDLTGIFK
+375 STAATSVDLTSIFQT
-389 KISQEIGGASVTLTE
+389 ISQEIGGASVTLTA
-404 TTVLKDTVS
+404 TTVLKDTIS
-413 KYFDLD
+413 DYFNLD
-419 TDGADA
+419 ESVDGSR
-425 KAIKV
+425 KIEV

-482 RPGGKKIVLEI
+482 RPGGKKIVLRI

-515 GIYVDNK
+515 GIYVGEN
-522 PVAPFS
+522 PVAPFP
-528 VPTVNFPYYEIVH
+528 VPTVDYPYYEIVH
-541 VKQNADGTL
+541 VRMGTDGKPF
-550 SYTGDTEETLGVTVV
+550 YTGDQTNQVIADPAAVNA
-565 PTETLANRVRIE
+565 ANRVRITD
-577 NASATVD
+577 NTATVD
-584 LTTKVPNGYLYGG
+584 LTKKVPAGYLYGG
-597 SFSNKECTIAQTYA
+597 SFSNKECTTAWSYGTESA
-611 NGENPASFHPQNG
+611 KRFHPQNG

-633 VDYLVPKSLSL
+633 EVYLVPKSLSL
-644 SKTIDGQPNV
+644 SKTTDGTPNV
-654 IGFYLLTG
+654 VGFYLLTG

-684 ITDVGEA
+684 ITDVGESDSV
-691 GGTALNGGSGKV
+691 ALNGSSSV
-703 YQSLTTVYTN
+703 YQSLTTKYTN

-722 AGVFAPLSA
+722 EGVFKPLSA

-741 ESAWATKGQKV
+741 SDAWAAKDKKV

-778 PGSRVVKKIAETVSG
+778 PGNRVVKMIAEAKSG

-830 PIDPFVPIDPID
+830 PIDPVVPIDPID
-842 PVTPVDPVDPVEPAK
+842 PVTPVDPVEPAK

-939 SRNVKLYAAL
+939 SRNIKLYAAL

>member
-40 HKEYNEETGYLTL
+40 DKKYDPESGYLTL

-73 LVLDVSG
+73 LVLDTSG

-85 ERSTLY
+85 EESTLY
-91 GWAYKYSD
+91 SWAFKRNDTFIKVSD
-99 SFIEVGS
+99 RGNLDE
-106 KGSMDALDTVYGA
+106 LDTVYGA
-119 EEGVYVIKST
+119 AEGVYMLKST
-129 GLSDSYAPM
+129 GITNSCAPM
-138 RYVNGEWQYEGLKAP
+138 RYVNGEWQYCGWGRE
-153 LLGSKWKPVEDSD
+153 WKSVDKSD
-166 WGSGKIYITKLNALK
+166 WGNGNIYITKLSALK
-181 IAVKRFI
+181 LAVKHFI
-188 DSAAAAS
+188 DTANAAS
-195 DPTNPNRISIIK
+195 DPAHPNRISIIK
-207 FAGTKT
+207 FAGTK
-213 NAVGNDTYKEGGFTY
+213 NSAIGNDTYTENGYTY
-228 NYSQIVQNLTDV
+228 NYSQIVQGLTDV
-240 NANKEALKDVIGTS
+240 NGNGNVTTLKNTVS
-254 AKAASDT
+254 
-261 NPRGLTPGGATQADF
+261 GLQAGGATQADF
-276 GMQHAQTVLANTDS
+276 GMQHAQTVLASTDS
-290 SRKKVAI
+290 SRKKVVV

-305 SGNSFE
+305 DESDFNS
-311 TAVANG
+311 TVAAG
-317 AITTAKALKDSGTTI
+317 AISAAYDLKQSGA
-332 FTVGCFSSTPSTNTT
+332 TVFSVGIFSSSVDSKVYP
-347 NYMNYVSS
+347 YMNLVSS
-355 NYPNATSL
+355 NYPDAQSFNANADATVHGYFMTSDN
-363 TSGEASVSTKYY
+363 SA
-375 STAATSVDLTGIFK
+375 DLTNIFQT
-389 KISQEIGGASVTLTE
+389 ISQEVGGASVKLE
-404 TTVLKDTVS
+404 SSTVLKDTIS
-413 KYFDLD
+413 GYFDLD
-419 TDGADA
+419 TTDGVDA
-425 KAIKV
+425 KKITV
-430 HTETCTAID
+430 HTETCTGIN

-452 PNQYKADVVGKTIT
+452 EGQYQYVLDGKTIT

-482 RPGGKKIVLEI
+482 QPGGKKIVLKI
-493 PIKPIDEKC
+493 PIKPNDSEC

-507 PTNDAENS
+507 PTNDAANS
-515 GIYVDNK
+515 GIYVDGK
-522 PVAPFS
+522 SVAPFP
-528 VPTVNFPYYEIVH
+528 VPTANFPYYEIVH

-550 SYTGDTEETLGVTVV
+550 SYTGDKTKASINPEIPDVT
-565 PTETLANRVRIE
+565 NRVRIE
-577 NASATVD
+577 DASATVD
-584 LTTKVPNGYLYGG
+584 LTSLVPAGYLYGG
-597 SFSNKECTIAQTYA
+597 SFSD
-611 NGENPASFHPQNG
+611 PACKTPWSYGTESAKSFRPQNG

-644 SKTIDGQPNV
+644 SKTIEGQPNV

-662 VDRLYYQSAGFDVTD
+662 VDRLYYQSAGFDVTNGD
-677 GSGNSIS
+677 GKAIS
-684 ITDVGEA
+684 ITDVGES
-691 GGTALNGGSGKV
+691 GSVALNGGSGKV

-713 GSSDTYKPG
+713 GTSVTYKPG
-722 AGVFAPLSA
+722 EGVFKPLSA

-741 ESAWATKGQKV
+741 SSAWAEAGKEI

-778 PGSRVVKKIAETVSG
+778 PGSRVVKKIDEAKSG

-830 PIDPFVPIDPID
+830 PIDPVVPIDPID
-842 PVTPVDPVDPVEPAK
+842 PVTPVDPVEPAK

-973 AYTAFFLYGST
+973 AYTAFFLYGSM

>member
-17 ILSVIPITASAAEND
+17 ILSVIPITAGAAEND

-80 SMEEL
+80 SMDDA
-85 ERSTLY
+85 SSHWLY
-91 GWAYKYSD
+91 GWAYEESD
-99 SFIEVGS
+99 SFIKVS
-106 KGSMDALDTVYGA
+106 DKGNLEDLDTVYGA
-119 EEGVYVIKST
+119 AEGFYLLNST
-129 GLSDSYAPM
+129 SLTNAYTPM
-138 RYVNGEWQYEGLKAP
+138 RYVNGTWQYCGIGKNWKDV
-153 LLGSKWKPVEDSD
+153 SKSNF
-166 WGSGKIYITKLNALK
+166 GSGSIYITKLNALK
-181 IAVKRFI
+181 LAVKHFI
-188 DSAAAAS
+188 DTANAAS
-195 DPTNPNRISIIK
+195 DPAHPNRISIIK
-207 FAGTKT
+207 FAGTK
-213 NAVGNDTYKEGGFTY
+213 NSAIGNDTYKENGYTY
-228 NYSQIVQNLTDV
+228 NYSQIVQGLTDV
-240 NANKEALKDVIGTS
+240 NGNASTLKTKVDS
-254 AKAASDT
+254 LQA
-261 NPRGLTPGGATQADF
+261 RGATQADF

-311 TAVANG
+311 LAVANG
-317 AITTAKALKDSGTTI
+317 AITAAKALKDSGTTI
-332 FTVGCFSSTPSTNTT
+332 FTVGCFSTTPKTDPTT
-347 NYMNYVSS
+347 YMNYVSS

-363 TSGEASVSTKYY
+363 TSGGASVSTKYY
-375 STAATSVDLTGIFK
+375 STAATSVDLTSIFQT
-389 KISQEIGGASVTLTE
+389 ISQEIGGASVTLTA
-404 TTVLKDTVS
+404 TTVLKDTIS
-413 KYFDLD
+413 DYFNLD
-419 TDGADA
+419 ESVDGSR
-425 KAIKV
+425 KIEV

-482 RPGGKKIVLEI
+482 RPGGKKIVLRI

-515 GIYVDNK
+515 GIYVGEN
-522 PVAPFS
+522 PVAPFP
-528 VPTVNFPYYEIVH
+528 VPTVDYPYYEIVH
-541 VKQNADGTL
+541 VRMGTDGKPF
-550 SYTGDTEETLGVTVV
+550 YTGDQTNQVIADPAAVNA
-565 PTETLANRVRIE
+565 ANRVRITD
-577 NASATVD
+577 NTATVD
-584 LTTKVPNGYLYGG
+584 LTKKVPAGYLYGG
-597 SFSNKECTIAQTYA
+597 SFSNKECTTAWSYGTESA
-611 NGENPASFHPQNG
+611 KRFHPQNG

-644 SKTIDGQPNV
+644 SKTIDGQPKV

-684 ITDVGEA
+684 ITDVGESDSV
-691 GGTALNGGSGKV
+691 ALNGSSSV
-703 YQSLTTVYTN
+703 YQSLTTKYTN

-722 AGVFAPLSA
+722 EGVFKPLSA

-741 ESAWATKGQKV
+741 SDAWAAKDKKV

-778 PGSRVVKKIAETVSG
+778 PGNRVVKMIAEAKSG

-842 PVTPVDPVDPVEPAK
+842 PVTPVDPVEPAK